1 MQTPTYDN
9 FQVAPN
15 TLPQTRFGAQEMGDP
30 GAAITQQAKVSM
42 ALGQHYGEQVLQQ
55 MMAAN
60 QSVAD
65 QKWVEVE
72 NYRLQLQQ
80 EYEQQR
86 GLNALNREGGLSL
99 ADEYNN
105 KLNQFIADQAESLN
119 NRAQVEMFAHR
130 VGPTQADFSDGVTK
144 HMMAESRKF
153 QEETLKGRMDV
164 TVSGAVVAPTEQA
177 FATAITRLE
186 GNIGDIAAHEGW
198 PPEKAQ
204 MELRA
209 KVGEI
214 VSQRANRLM
223 DMNSYNEAKSM
234 VAQYAPMMDGKTA
247 LDLQARIAKFQMDEE
262 DEQLGRAFAEAYQK
276 GGMVD
281 LGNQSTPPA
290 GKAGGSGNVRTYTTQ
305 GGGSFRKMGGSRSWR
320 NNNPGNMEYGTFAK
334 SHGAI
339 GTDGRF
345 AIFPTEEAGRR
356 AKEAL
361 IFESNGG
368 KRLPNN
374 PLDYGAGIGYRD
386 KTLTQMI
393 AAYAP
398 ASENN
403 TRAYQQRVLAAVGG
417 RNKRMRDYTPA
428 ERKAIMQA
436 MLVVEGWKE
445 GRVEGAAGA
454 AVAANAGGG
463 RQGRDS
469 ELAATQQPRMVRIP
483 GGDMAAIERQID
495 QLPPGRREN
504 VRRSFRDR
512 VSMIERGENDLIQKT
527 NRNALDAIASGARVQ
542 DLPAEVKTILG
553 PSRLQALD
561 DYRDKLVRG
570 EQNKMEEAA
579 KPIYYDFLYH
589 PEKLTGMSE
598 EQIIN
603 LAPTI
608 GMDKANNLLERKR
621 RQERD
626 GDQSVPK
633 VEAEVLNWATRQ
645 LNIKTGSN
653 ASAEDLQKRGWL
665 MDNIMQAN
673 RDFYSNH
680 KRYMTQGEVREF
692 VTKTLMDNY
701 VSEYMLRGV
710 FWKSLEQE
718 RVPAL
723 IASPQQRGRM
733 RYEQY
738 GVPQVV
744 PSHQLNRQPSEQERA
759 AIRLNEALIRASK
772 L

>member
-15 TLPQTRFGAQEMGDP
+15 TLPQTRFGAQEMSDP
-30 GAAITQQAKVSM
+30 GAGMMQQAKVSM
-42 ALGQHYGEQVLQQ
+42 ALGQHYGEQALQQ

-119 NRAQVEMFAHR
+119 NRAQVEMFAQR

-144 HMMAESRKF
+144 HMMAEGRKF

-164 TVSGAVVAPTEQA
+164 TISGAIVAPTEQA
-177 FATAITRLE
+177 FATAIARLE
-186 GNIGDIAAHEGW
+186 QNIGDAAAYYGW
-198 PPEKAQ
+198 APEKAQ

-209 KVGEI
+209 KVGEV

-223 DMNSYNEAKSM
+223 DMNSYDEAKSM

-262 DEQLGRAFAEAYQK
+262 DAQLGRALAEAYQK

-281 LGNQSTPPA
+281 VGGEGGGQSTVSTSADINRAVAKIIQNESGGNPNIPNKYSTAKGLGQFIDSTWLTMVKRYRPDIAA
-290 GKAGGSGNVRTYTTQ
+290 GKSNAQIIALKTNAPLAREMTTRYVEENARALRSAGMPVTDGNLYLAHFLGAGGAVKLLSAQDKSQPVVNLVGQKVVDANRFIQ
-305 GGGSFRKMGGSRSWR
+305 GKSVQWVIDWTARKMG
-320 NNNPGNMEYGTFAK
+320 
-334 SHGAI
+334 
-339 GTDGRF
+339 
-345 AIFPTEEAGRR
+345 
-356 AKEAL
+356 
-361 IFESNGG
+361 
-368 KRLPNN
+368 
-374 PLDYGAGIGYRD
+374 
-386 KTLTQMI
+386 
-393 AAYAP
+393 
-398 ASENN
+398 
-403 TRAYQQRVLAAVGG
+403 QQGG
-417 RNKRMRDYTPA
+417 RASN
-428 ERKAIMQA
+428 
-436 MLVVEGWKE
+436 
-445 GRVEGAAGA
+445 
-454 AVAANAGGG
+454 
-463 RQGRDS
+463 
-469 ELAATQQPRMVRIP
+469 RMVHIP
-483 GGDMAAIERQID
+483 GGDWAAIERQID

-504 VRRSFRDR
+504 VRRAARDR
-512 VSMIERGENDLIQKT
+512 RAMFEQSENDLIQKT
-527 NRNALDAIASGARVQ
+527 NRNALDAIASGATVQ

-570 EQNKMEEAA
+570 EQNKMEEEA

-626 GDQSVPK
+626 GDQSAPK

-645 LNIKTGSN
+645 LNIKTGNN
-653 ASAEDLQKRGWL
+653 ASAEDVQKRGWL

-673 RDFYSNH
+673 RDFYSIH
-680 KRYMTQGEVREF
+680 KRYMTQGEMREF
-692 VTKTLMDNY
+692 VTGRLMDSY
-701 VSEYMLRGV
+701 VSEYMVDGV
-710 FWKSLEQE
+710 FWDSLEQE

-759 AIRLNEALIRASK
+759 TIRRNEALIRASK

>member
-1 MQTPTYDN
+1 MQTPIYDN

-15 TLPQTRFGAQEMGDP
+15 TLPQTRFSAQEMSDP
-30 GAAITQQAKVSM
+30 GAGIMQQAKVSM
-42 ALGQHYGEQVLQQ
+42 ALGQHYGEQALQQ

-144 HMMAESRKF
+144 HMMAEGRKF

-209 KVGEI
+209 KVGEV

-223 DMNSYNEAKSM
+223 DLGDYQQAQAM
-234 VAQYAPMMDGKTA
+234 VEQYGQMMDGKTA
-247 LDLQARIAKFQMDEE
+247 LDLAARVNKFQMDEE
-262 DEQLGRAFAEAYQK
+262 DAQLGRALAEAYQR

-281 LGNQSTPPA
+281 LGSGGEQSTVSTSADINRAVAKIIQNESGGDPNIPNKNSTAKGLGQFIDSTWLTMVKRYRPDIAA
-290 GKAGGSGNVRTYTTQ
+290 GKSNAQIIALKTNAPLAREMTTRYVEENARALRSAGMPVTDGNLYLAHFLGAGGAVKLLSAQDKSQPVVNLVGQKVVDANRFIQ
-305 GGGSFRKMGGSRSWR
+305 GKSVQWVIDWTARKMG
-320 NNNPGNMEYGTFAK
+320 
-334 SHGAI
+334 
-339 GTDGRF
+339 
-345 AIFPTEEAGRR
+345 
-356 AKEAL
+356 
-361 IFESNGG
+361 
-368 KRLPNN
+368 
-374 PLDYGAGIGYRD
+374 
-386 KTLTQMI
+386 
-393 AAYAP
+393 
-398 ASENN
+398 
-403 TRAYQQRVLAAVGG
+403 QQGG
-417 RNKRMRDYTPA
+417 R
-428 ERKAIMQA
+428 
-436 MLVVEGWKE
+436 
-445 GRVEGAAGA
+445 
-454 AVAANAGGG
+454 
-463 RQGRDS
+463 
-469 ELAATQQPRMVRIP
+469 TQQRMVRIP
-483 GGDMAAIERQID
+483 GGDWAAIERQID

-504 VRRSFRDR
+504 VRRAARDR
-512 VSMIERGENDLIQKT
+512 RAMIEQGENDLIQKT
-527 NRNALDAIASGARVQ
+527 NRNALDAIASGATVQ

-561 DYRDKLVRG
+561 DYRDKLMRG

-626 GDQSVPK
+626 GDQSAPK
-633 VEAEVLNWATRQ
+633 VEAEVLNWASRQ

-673 RDFYSNH
+673 RDFYSIH

-701 VSEYMLRGV
+701 VSEYMVRGV
-710 FWKSLEQE
+710 FWNSLEQE

-733 RYEQY
+733 RYEQ
-738 GVPQVV
+738 G
-744 PSHQLNRQPSEQERA
+744 N
-759 AIRLNEALIRASK
+759 K
-772 L
+772 

>member
-1 MQTPTYDN
+1 MKTPTYDN

-42 ALGQHYGEQVLQQ
+42 ALGQHYGEQALQQ

-144 HMMAESRKF
+144 HMMAEGRKF

-164 TVSGAVVAPTEQA
+164 TISGAIVAPTEQA

-223 DMNSYNEAKSM
+223 DMNSYDEAKSM

-262 DEQLGRAFAEAYQK
+262 DEQLGRAFADAYQK

-305 GGGSFRKMGGSRSWR
+305 GGGNFRKVGGSRSWR
-320 NNNPGNMEYGTFAK
+320 NNNPGNIEYGDFARRY
-334 SHGAI
+334 GAI

-345 AIFPTEEAGRR
+345 AIFPDEATGQR
-356 AKEAL
+356 ARAAL
-361 IFESNGG
+361 IFNGD
-368 KRLPNN
+368 K
-374 PLDYGAGIGYRD
+374 YRNL
-386 KTLTQMI
+386 TLTQAI
-393 AAYAP
+393 ERYAP
-398 ASENN
+398 SSENH
-403 TRAYQQRVLAAVGG
+403 TTAYQRRVLAAVGG
-417 RNKRMRDYTPA
+417 ANLPMHKYSPA
-428 ERKAIMQA
+428 QQQAILRTMQD
-436 MLVVEGWKE
+436 VEGWKVGRIE
-445 GRVEGAAGA
+445 GTAGM
-454 AVAANAGGG
+454 AVSVQAGGG
-463 RQGRDS
+463 QAAPRQN
-469 ELAATQQPRMVRIP
+469 RMVRIP
-483 GGDMAAIERQID
+483 GGDWAAIERQID
-495 QLPPGRREN
+495 RLPPGRREN
-504 VRRSFRDR
+504 VRRAARDWR
-512 VSMIERGENDLIQKT
+512 AMLEQSENDLIQKT

-633 VEAEVLNWATRQ
+633 VEAEVLNWASRQ
-645 LNIKTGSN
+645 LNIKTGNN

-673 RDFYSNH
+673 RDFYSTH

-759 AIRLNEALIRASK
+759 AIINEALIKASK

>member
-15 TLPQTRFGAQEMGDP
+15 TLPQTRFGAQEMSDP
-30 GAAITQQAKVSM
+30 GAGMMQQAKVSM
-42 ALGQHYGEQVLQQ
+42 ALGQHYGEQALQQ

-144 HMMAESRKF
+144 HMMAEGRKF

-164 TVSGAVVAPTEQA
+164 TISGAIVAPTEQA

-223 DMNSYNEAKSM
+223 DMNSYDEAKSM

-262 DEQLGRAFAEAYQK
+262 DEQLGRALAEAYQK

-281 LGNQSTPPA
+281 LGGGGGGGA
-290 GKAGGSGNVRTYTTQ
+290 GKAGGGNVRTYTTQ

-320 NNNPGNMEYGTFAK
+320 NNNPGNIEYGSFAK
-334 SHGAI
+334 AHGAI

-345 AIFPTEEAGRR
+345 AIFPDEATGQR
-356 AKEAL
+356 ARAAL
-361 IFESNGG
+361 IFNGD
-368 KRLPNN
+368 K
-374 PLDYGAGIGYRD
+374 YRNL
-386 KTLTQMI
+386 TLTQAI
-393 AAYAP
+393 ERYAP
-398 ASENN
+398 SSENH
-403 TRAYQQRVLAAVGG
+403 TTAYQRRVLAAVGG
-417 RNKRMRDYTPA
+417 ANLPMHKYSPA
-428 ERKAIMQA
+428 QQQAILRTMQD
-436 MLVVEGWKE
+436 VEGWKVGRIE
-445 GRVEGAAGA
+445 GTAGM
-454 AVAANAGGG
+454 AVSVQAGGG
-463 RQGRDS
+463 QAAPRQN
-469 ELAATQQPRMVRIP
+469 RMVRIP

-495 QLPPGRREN
+495 QLPPGRRES

-527 NRNALDAIASGARVQ
+527 NRNALDAIASGAKVQ

-561 DYRDKLVRG
+561 DYRDKLMRG

-621 RQERD
+621 RQEKD
-626 GDQSVPK
+626 GDQSAPK

-645 LNIKTGSN
+645 LNIKTGNN
-653 ASAEDLQKRGWL
+653 ASAEDVQKRGWL
-665 MDNIMQAN
+665 IDNIMQAN

-701 VSEYMLRGV
+701 VSEYVVDGV
-710 FWKSLEQE
+710 FWDSLEQE

-759 AIRLNEALIRASK
+759 TIRRNEALIRASK

>member
-1 MQTPTYDN
+1 MKTPTYDN

-42 ALGQHYGEQVLQQ
+42 ALGQHYGEQALQQ

-80 EYEQQR
+80 EYEQER

-144 HMMAESRKF
+144 HMMAEGRKF

-177 FATAITRLE
+177 FATSITRLE
-186 GNIGDIAAHEGW
+186 QNIGDTAAYYGW
-198 PPEKAQ
+198 APEKAQ

-209 KVGEI
+209 KVGEV

-223 DMNSYNEAKSM
+223 DLGDYQQAQSM
-234 VAQYAPMMDGKTA
+234 VAQYGQMMDGKTA
-247 LDLQARIAKFQMDEE
+247 LDLATRVNKFQMDEE
-262 DEQLGRAFAEAYQK
+262 DAQLGRALAEAYQK

-281 LGNQSTPPA
+281 LGGDGGGGQSTVSTSEDINRAVAKIIRNESGGDSNATNKSSTAKGLGQFIDSTWLTMVKRYRPDIAA
-290 GKAGGSGNVRTYTTQ
+290 GKSNAQIIALKTNAPLAREMTTRYVEENARALRSAGMPVTDGNLYLAHFLGAGGAVKLLSAQDKSQPVVNLVGQKVVDVNRFIQ
-305 GGGSFRKMGGSRSWR
+305 GKSVQWVIDWAARKMG
-320 NNNPGNMEYGTFAK
+320 
-334 SHGAI
+334 
-339 GTDGRF
+339 
-345 AIFPTEEAGRR
+345 
-356 AKEAL
+356 
-361 IFESNGG
+361 
-368 KRLPNN
+368 
-374 PLDYGAGIGYRD
+374 
-386 KTLTQMI
+386 
-393 AAYAP
+393 
-398 ASENN
+398 
-403 TRAYQQRVLAAVGG
+403 QQGG
-417 RNKRMRDYTPA
+417 R
-428 ERKAIMQA
+428 
-436 MLVVEGWKE
+436 
-445 GRVEGAAGA
+445 
-454 AVAANAGGG
+454 
-463 RQGRDS
+463 
-469 ELAATQQPRMVRIP
+469 TQQQMVRIP
-483 GGDMAAIERQID
+483 GGDWAAIERQID
-495 QLPPGRREN
+495 RLPPGRREN
-504 VRRSFRDR
+504 VRRAARDR
-512 VSMIERGENDLIQKT
+512 RAMIEQGENDLIQKT
-527 NRNALDAIASGARVQ
+527 NRNALDAIASGATVQ

-603 LAPTI
+603 MAPTI

-653 ASAEDLQKRGWL
+653 ASAEDVQKRGWL
-665 MDNIMQAN
+665 IDNIMQAN
-673 RDFYSNH
+673 RDFYSTH

-710 FWKSLEQE
+710 FWDSLEQE

-733 RYEQY
+733 RYEQ
-738 GVPQVV
+738 G
-744 PSHQLNRQPSEQERA
+744 
-759 AIRLNEALIRASK
+759 SK
-772 L
+772 

>member
-15 TLPQTRFGAQEMGDP
+15 TLPQTRFSAQEMSDP
-30 GAAITQQAKVSM
+30 GAGMMQQAKVSM
-42 ALGQHYGEQVLQQ
+42 ALGQHYGEQALQQ
-55 MMAAN
+55 MVAAN

-144 HMMAESRKF
+144 HMMAEGRKF

-209 KVGEI
+209 KVGEV

-223 DMNSYNEAKSM
+223 DLGDYQQAQSM
-234 VAQYAPMMDGKTA
+234 VAQYGQMMDGKTA
-247 LDLQARIAKFQMDEE
+247 LDLAARVNKFQMDEE
-262 DEQLGRAFAEAYQK
+262 DAQLGRALAEAYQR

-281 LGNQSTPPA
+281 LGSGGEQSTVSTSADINRAVAKIIQNESGGDPNIPNKYSTAKGLGQFIDSTWLTMVKRYRPDIAA
-290 GKAGGSGNVRTYTTQ
+290 GKSNAQIIALKTNAPLAREMTTRYVEENARALRSAGMPVTDGNLYLAHFLGAGGAIKLLSAQDKSQPVVNLVGQKVVDANRFIQ
-305 GGGSFRKMGGSRSWR
+305 GKSVQWVIDWTARKMG
-320 NNNPGNMEYGTFAK
+320 
-334 SHGAI
+334 
-339 GTDGRF
+339 
-345 AIFPTEEAGRR
+345 
-356 AKEAL
+356 
-361 IFESNGG
+361 
-368 KRLPNN
+368 
-374 PLDYGAGIGYRD
+374 
-386 KTLTQMI
+386 
-393 AAYAP
+393 
-398 ASENN
+398 
-403 TRAYQQRVLAAVGG
+403 QQGG
-417 RNKRMRDYTPA
+417 R
-428 ERKAIMQA
+428 
-436 MLVVEGWKE
+436 
-445 GRVEGAAGA
+445 
-454 AVAANAGGG
+454 
-463 RQGRDS
+463 
-469 ELAATQQPRMVRIP
+469 TQQRMVRIP
-483 GGDMAAIERQID
+483 GGDWAAIERQID

-504 VRRSFRDR
+504 VRRAARDR
-512 VSMIERGENDLIQKT
+512 RAMIEQGENDLIQKT
-527 NRNALDAIASGARVQ
+527 NRNALDAIASGTAVQ

-561 DYRDKLVRG
+561 EYQHKLVRG
-570 EQNKMEEAA
+570 EQNKMEESAR
-579 KPIYYDFLYH
+579 PIYYDFLYH
-589 PEKLTGMSE
+589 PEKLMAISE
-598 EQIIN
+598 DQIIN

-626 GDQSVPK
+626 GDQSAPK

-665 MDNIMQAN
+665 IDNIMQAN

-701 VSEYMLRGV
+701 VSEYMVRGV

-723 IASPQQRGRM
+723 IASPEQRRRM
-733 RYEQY
+733 RYEY
-738 GVPQVV
+738 GDMPPAAPPV
-744 PSHQLNRQPSEQERA
+744 QPAQQERTTTRRVDA
-759 AIRLNEALIRASK
+759 LNRASK

>member
-42 ALGQHYGEQVLQQ
+42 ALGQHYGEQALQQ

-80 EYEQQR
+80 EYEQER

-144 HMMAESRKF
+144 HMMAEGRKF

-209 KVGEI
+209 KVGEV

-223 DMNSYNEAKSM
+223 DMNLYGEAKAM
-234 VAQYAPMMDGKTA
+234 ANQYAPMMDGKSA
-247 LDLQARIAKFQMDEE
+247 LDLLTRIGKFQQDEE
-262 DEQLGRAFAEAYQK
+262 DVQLGRALAEAYQR

-281 LGNQSTPPA
+281 LGNQSAPPA

-305 GGGSFRKMGGSRSWR
+305 GGGSFRKVGGSRSWR
-320 NNNPGNMEYGTFAK
+320 NNNPGNMEYGAFAK
-334 SHGAI
+334 AHGAI

-345 AIFPTEEAGRR
+345 AIFPDEATGQR
-356 AKEAL
+356 ARTAL
-361 IFESNGG
+361 IFNGD
-368 KRLPNN
+368 K
-374 PLDYGAGIGYRD
+374 YRNL
-386 KTLTQMI
+386 TLTQAI
-393 AAYAP
+393 ERYAP
-398 ASENN
+398 SSENH
-403 TRAYQQRVLAAVGG
+403 TTAYQRRVLAAVGG
-417 RNKRMRDYTPA
+417 ANLPMHKYSPA
-428 ERKAIMQA
+428 QQQAILRTMQD
-436 MLVVEGWKE
+436 VEGWKVGRIE
-445 GRVEGAAGA
+445 GTAGM
-454 AVAANAGGG
+454 VVSVQAGGG
-463 RQGRDS
+463 QAAPRQN
-469 ELAATQQPRMVRIP
+469 RMVRIP

-495 QLPPGRREN
+495 QLPPGRRES

-527 NRNALDAIASGARVQ
+527 NRNALDAIASGATVQ

-561 DYRDKLVRG
+561 DYRDKLMRG

-626 GDQSVPK
+626 GDQSAPK
-633 VEAEVLNWATRQ
+633 VEAEVLNWASQQ
-645 LNIKTGSN
+645 LNIKTGNN

-673 RDFYSNH
+673 RDFYSIH
-680 KRYMTQGEVREF
+680 KRYMTQGEMREF
-692 VTKTLMDNY
+692 VTGRLMDSY
-701 VSEYMLRGV
+701 VSEYMVRGV
-710 FWKSLEQE
+710 FWDSLEQE

-759 AIRLNEALIRASK
+759 TIRRNEALIRASK

>member
-42 ALGQHYGEQVLQQ
+42 ALGQHYGEQALQQ

-80 EYEQQR
+80 EYEQER

-144 HMMAESRKF
+144 HMMAEGRKF

-164 TVSGAVVAPTEQA
+164 TISGAIVAPTEQA

-223 DMNSYNEAKSM
+223 DMNSYDEAKSM
-234 VAQYAPMMDGKTA
+234 VAQYGQMMDGKTA
-247 LDLQARIAKFQMDEE
+247 LDLAARINKFQMDEE
-262 DEQLGRAFAEAYQK
+262 DEQLGRAFADAYQK

-305 GGGSFRKMGGSRSWR
+305 GGGNFRKMGGSRSWR
-320 NNNPGNMEYGTFAK
+320 NNNPGNIEYGDFARRY
-334 SHGAI
+334 GAI

-345 AIFPTEEAGRR
+345 AIFPDEATGQR
-356 AKEAL
+356 ARAAL
-361 IFESNGG
+361 IFNGD
-368 KRLPNN
+368 K
-374 PLDYGAGIGYRD
+374 YRNL
-386 KTLTQMI
+386 TLTQAI
-393 AAYAP
+393 ERYAP
-398 ASENN
+398 SSENH
-403 TRAYQQRVLAAVGG
+403 TTAYQRRVLAAVGG
-417 RNKRMRDYTPA
+417 ANLPMHKYSPA
-428 ERKAIMQA
+428 QQQAILRTMQD
-436 MLVVEGWKE
+436 VEGWKVGRIE
-445 GRVEGAAGA
+445 GTAGM
-454 AVAANAGGG
+454 AVSVQAGGG
-463 RQGRDS
+463 QAAPRQN
-469 ELAATQQPRMVRIP
+469 RMVRIP
-483 GGDMAAIERQID
+483 GGDWAAIERQID
-495 QLPPGRREN
+495 RLPPGRREN
-504 VRRSFRDR
+504 VRRAARDQR
-512 VSMIERGENDLIQKT
+512 AMLEQSENDLIQKT
-527 NRNALDAIASGARVQ
+527 NRNALDAIASGAKVQ

-673 RDFYSNH
+673 RDFYSTH
-680 KRYMTQGEVREF
+680 KRYMTQGEMREF

-701 VSEYMLRGV
+701 VSEYILRGV

-759 AIRLNEALIRASK
+759 AIINEALIKASK

>member
-1 MQTPTYDN
+1 MKTPTYDN

-15 TLPQTRFGAQEMGDP
+15 TLPQNRFGAQEMGDP

-42 ALGQHYGEQVLQQ
+42 ALGQHYGEQALQQ

-105 KLNQFIADQAESLN
+105 KLNQFIADQAETLN

-144 HMMAESRKF
+144 HMMAEGRKF

-164 TVSGAVVAPTEQA
+164 TISGAIVAPTEQA

-186 GNIGDIAAHEGW
+186 GNIGDAAAYYGW
-198 PPEKAQ
+198 APEKAQ

-209 KVGEI
+209 KVGEV

-223 DMNSYNEAKSM
+223 DMNSYDEAKSM

-262 DEQLGRAFAEAYQK
+262 DEQLGRALAEAYQK

-305 GGGSFRKMGGSRSWR
+305 GGGNFRKVGGSRSWR

-334 SHGAI
+334 AHGAI

-345 AIFPTEEAGRR
+345 AIFPDEATGQR
-356 AKEAL
+356 ARAAL
-361 IFESNGG
+361 IFNGD
-368 KRLPNN
+368 K
-374 PLDYGAGIGYRD
+374 YRNL
-386 KTLTQMI
+386 TLTQAI
-393 AAYAP
+393 ERYAP
-398 ASENN
+398 SSENH
-403 TRAYQQRVLAAVGG
+403 TTAYQRRVLAAVGG
-417 RNKRMRDYTPA
+417 ANLPMHKYSPA
-428 ERKAIMQA
+428 QQQAILRTMQD
-436 MLVVEGWKE
+436 VEGWKE

-463 RQGRDS
+463 QAAPRQN
-469 ELAATQQPRMVRIP
+469 RMVRIP
-483 GGDMAAIERQID
+483 GGDWAAIERQID

-504 VRRSFRDR
+504 VRRAARDR
-512 VSMIERGENDLIQKT
+512 RAMLEQSENDLIQKT

-570 EQNKMEEAA
+570 EQNKMEEAV

-665 MDNIMQAN
+665 IDNIMQAN
-673 RDFYSNH
+673 RDFYSTH

-701 VSEYMLRGV
+701 VSEYILRGV
-710 FWKSLEQE
+710 FWDSLEQE

-733 RYEQY
+733 RYEQ
-738 GVPQVV
+738 G
-744 PSHQLNRQPSEQERA
+744 
-759 AIRLNEALIRASK
+759 SK
-772 L
+772 

>member
-1 MQTPTYDN
+1 MKTPTYDN

-30 GAAITQQAKVSM
+30 GAAITQQAKLSM
-42 ALGQHYGEQVLQQ
+42 ALGQHYGEQALQQ

-80 EYEQQR
+80 EYEQER

-144 HMMAESRKF
+144 HMMAEGRKF

-177 FATAITRLE
+177 FATSITRLE
-186 GNIGDIAAHEGW
+186 QNIGDTAAYYGW
-198 PPEKAQ
+198 APEKAQ

-209 KVGEI
+209 KVGEV

-223 DMNSYNEAKSM
+223 DLGDYQQAQSM
-234 VAQYAPMMDGKTA
+234 VAQYGQMMDGKTA
-247 LDLQARIAKFQMDEE
+247 LDLATRVNKFQMDEE
-262 DEQLGRAFAEAYQK
+262 DTQLGRALAEAYQK

-281 LGNQSTPPA
+281 LGGDGGGGQSTVSTSEDINRAVAKIIRNESGGDSNATNKSSTAKGLGQFIDSTWLTMVKRYRPDIAA
-290 GKAGGSGNVRTYTTQ
+290 GKSNAQIIALKTNAPLAREMTTRYVEENARALRSAGMPVTDGNLYLAHFLGAGGAVKLLSAQDKSQPVVNLVGQKVVDVNRFIQ
-305 GGGSFRKMGGSRSWR
+305 GKSVQWVIDWAARKMG
-320 NNNPGNMEYGTFAK
+320 
-334 SHGAI
+334 
-339 GTDGRF
+339 
-345 AIFPTEEAGRR
+345 
-356 AKEAL
+356 
-361 IFESNGG
+361 
-368 KRLPNN
+368 
-374 PLDYGAGIGYRD
+374 
-386 KTLTQMI
+386 
-393 AAYAP
+393 
-398 ASENN
+398 
-403 TRAYQQRVLAAVGG
+403 QQGG
-417 RNKRMRDYTPA
+417 R
-428 ERKAIMQA
+428 
-436 MLVVEGWKE
+436 
-445 GRVEGAAGA
+445 
-454 AVAANAGGG
+454 
-463 RQGRDS
+463 
-469 ELAATQQPRMVRIP
+469 TQQQMVRIP
-483 GGDMAAIERQID
+483 GGDWAAIERQID
-495 QLPPGRREN
+495 RLPPGRREN
-504 VRRSFRDR
+504 VRRAARDR
-512 VSMIERGENDLIQKT
+512 RAMIEQGENDLIQKT
-527 NRNALDAIASGARVQ
+527 NRNALDAIASGATVQ

-603 LAPTI
+603 MAPTI

-653 ASAEDLQKRGWL
+653 ASAEDVQKRGWL
-665 MDNIMQAN
+665 IDNIMQAN
-673 RDFYSNH
+673 RDFYSTH

-710 FWKSLEQE
+710 FWDSLEQE

-733 RYEQY
+733 RYEQ
-738 GVPQVV
+738 G
-744 PSHQLNRQPSEQERA
+744 
-759 AIRLNEALIRASK
+759 SK
-772 L
+772 

>member
-15 TLPQTRFGAQEMGDP
+15 TLPQTRFSAQEMSDP
-30 GAAITQQAKVSM
+30 GAGIMQQAKVSM
-42 ALGQHYGEQVLQQ
+42 ALGQHYGEQALQQ

-80 EYEQQR
+80 EYEQER

-119 NRAQVEMFAHR
+119 NRAQVEMFAQR

-144 HMMAESRKF
+144 HMMAEGRKF

-164 TVSGAVVAPTEQA
+164 TVSGAIVAPTEQA

-223 DMNSYNEAKSM
+223 DMNSYDEAKSM

-262 DEQLGRAFAEAYQK
+262 DEQLGRALAEAYQK

-281 LGNQSTPPA
+281 LGGGGGGGA
-290 GKAGGSGNVRTYTTQ
+290 GKAGGGNVRTYTTQ

-320 NNNPGNMEYGTFAK
+320 NNNPGNIEYGDFARRY
-334 SHGAI
+334 GAI

-345 AIFPTEEAGRR
+345 AIFPDEATGQR
-356 AKEAL
+356 ARAAL
-361 IFESNGG
+361 IFNGD
-368 KRLPNN
+368 K
-374 PLDYGAGIGYRD
+374 YRNL
-386 KTLTQMI
+386 TLTQAI
-393 AAYAP
+393 ERYAP
-398 ASENN
+398 SSENH
-403 TRAYQQRVLAAVGG
+403 TTAYQRRVLAAVGG
-417 RNKRMRDYTPA
+417 ANLPMHKYSPA
-428 ERKAIMQA
+428 QQQAILRTMQD
-436 MLVVEGWKE
+436 VEGWKVGRIE
-445 GRVEGAAGA
+445 GTAGM
-454 AVAANAGGG
+454 AVSVQAGGG
-463 RQGRDS
+463 QAAPRQN
-469 ELAATQQPRMVRIP
+469 RMVRIP

-495 QLPPGRREN
+495 QLPPGRRES

-527 NRNALDAIASGARVQ
+527 NRNALDAIASGATVQ

-561 DYRDKLVRG
+561 DYRDKLMRG

-626 GDQSVPK
+626 GDSSAPK
-633 VEAEVLNWATRQ
+633 VEADVLRWTMKQ
-645 LNIKTGSN
+645 LNIPTGDN
-653 ASAEDLQKRGWL
+653 VSAEDLQKRGWL

-680 KRYMTQGEVREF
+680 KRYMTSGELREF
-692 VTKTLMDNY
+692 VTNTLLDNY
-701 VSEYMLRGV
+701 VSEYLVDGV
-710 FWKSLEQE
+710 FWDSVEQE

-738 GVPQVV
+738 GAP
-744 PSHQLNRQPSEQERA
+744 PRTPLSRQLSEQEKATVR
-759 AIRLNEALIRASK
+759 RTEALTRASK

>member
-1 MQTPTYDN
+1 MKTPTYDN

-42 ALGQHYGEQVLQQ
+42 ALGQHYGEQALQQ

-130 VGPTQADFSDGVTK
+130 VGQTQADFSDGVTK

-177 FATAITRLE
+177 FATAIARLE

-204 MELRA
+204 MELRD

-223 DMNSYNEAKSM
+223 DMNSYDEAKSM

-305 GGGSFRKMGGSRSWR
+305 GGGNFRKVGGSRSWR

-436 MLVVEGWKE
+436 MLVVEGWKVGRIE
-445 GRVEGAAGA
+445 GTAGM
-454 AVAANAGGG
+454 AVSVQAGGG
-463 RQGRDS
+463 QAAPRQN
-469 ELAATQQPRMVRIP
+469 RMVRIP
-483 GGDMAAIERQID
+483 GGDWAAIERQID
-495 QLPPGRREN
+495 RLPPGRREN
-504 VRRSFRDR
+504 VRRAARDR
-512 VSMIERGENDLIQKT
+512 RAMLEQSENDLIQKT

-645 LNIKTGSN
+645 LNIKTGNN

-673 RDFYSNH
+673 RDFYSTH
-680 KRYMTQGEVREF
+680 KRYMTQGEMREF

-733 RYEQY
+733 RYEQ
-738 GVPQVV
+738 G
-744 PSHQLNRQPSEQERA
+744 
-759 AIRLNEALIRASK
+759 SK
-772 L
+772 

>member
-15 TLPQTRFGAQEMGDP
+15 TLPQTRFSAQEMSDP
-30 GAAITQQAKVSM
+30 GAGMMQQAKVSM
-42 ALGQHYGEQVLQQ
+42 ALGQHYGEQALQQ

-144 HMMAESRKF
+144 HMMAEGRKF

-186 GNIGDIAAHEGW
+186 QNIGDEAAYYGW
-198 PPEKAQ
+198 APEKAQ

-209 KVGEI
+209 KVGEV

-223 DMNSYNEAKSM
+223 DLGDHNTASSM
-234 VAQYAPMMDGKTA
+234 VDQYEQMMDGKTV
-247 LDLQARIAKFQMDEE
+247 LDLRARISKFQLD
-262 DEQLGRAFAEAYQK
+262 DISAQQADQLYEAFK
-276 GGMVD
+276 NDMPLDGG
-281 LGNQSTPPA
+281 GAGSQSAPPA

-305 GGGSFRKMGGSRSWR
+305 GGGSFRKVGGSRSWR
-320 NNNPGNMEYGTFAK
+320 NNNPGNMEYGAFAK
-334 SHGAI
+334 AHGAI

-445 GRVEGAAGA
+445 GRTEGAAGA

-463 RQGRDS
+463 RQGRLQKGGGGQVAGS
-469 ELAATQQPRMVRIP
+469 VAQPAIPVSRETRYAEYMRWIDENISNPVQREAVRRRFN
-483 GGDMAAIERQID
+483 ERKGWDEKGEQEA
-495 QLPPGRREN
+495 REN
-504 VRRSFRDR
+504 STRMAQDF
-512 VSMIERGENDLIQKT
+512 
-527 NRNALDAIASGARVQ
+527 IASGGSPDR
-542 DLPAEVKTILG
+542 LPAAIQQALG
-553 PSRLQALD
+553 PSGMQAMRDYQFRLEKGQQD
-561 DYRDKLVRG
+561 QMEYRSR
-570 EQNKMEEAA
+570 
-579 KPIYYDFLYH
+579 PIYFDYLYR
-589 PEKLTGMSE
+589 PEQLDGMSE
-598 EQIIN
+598 QQIMN
-603 LAPTI
+603 LSPVI
-608 GMDKANNLLERKR
+608 GLDKANDLLNRKR
-621 RQERD
+621 QREKEGEHSAPNVESAMVKQAMRLYGIPM
-626 GDQSVPK
+626 GD
-633 VEAEVLNWATRQ
+633 
-645 LNIKTGSN
+645 N
-653 ASAEDLQKRGWL
+653 ASQEDIQKRYWFQ
-665 MDNIMQAN
+665 DNVRVAN
-673 RDFYSNH
+673 QNFYRVH
-680 KRYMTQGEVREF
+680 GRYMTDGEMWQFITTTFGDKYVNEYVSQGVLWNSTVRE
-692 VTKTLMDNY
+692 
-701 VSEYMLRGV
+701 E
-710 FWKSLEQE
+710 
-718 RVPAL
+718 VPAL
-723 IASPQQRGRM
+723 LSSEQQRSRM
-733 RYEQY
+733 RYER
-738 GVPQVV
+738 G
-744 PSHQLNRQPSEQERA
+744 
-759 AIRLNEALIRASK
+759 SK
-772 L
+772 

>member
-1 MQTPTYDN
+1 MKTPTYDN

-42 ALGQHYGEQVLQQ
+42 ALGQHYGEQALQQ

-144 HMMAESRKF
+144 HMMAEGRKF

-164 TVSGAVVAPTEQA
+164 TISGAIVAPTEQA

-223 DMNSYNEAKSM
+223 DMNSYDEAKSM

-262 DEQLGRAFAEAYQK
+262 DEQLGRAFADAYQK

-305 GGGSFRKMGGSRSWR
+305 GGGNFRKVGGSRSWR
-320 NNNPGNMEYGTFAK
+320 NNNPGNIEYGDFARRY
-334 SHGAI
+334 GAI

-345 AIFPTEEAGRR
+345 AIFPDEATGQR
-356 AKEAL
+356 ARAAL
-361 IFESNGG
+361 IFNGD
-368 KRLPNN
+368 K
-374 PLDYGAGIGYRD
+374 YRNL
-386 KTLTQMI
+386 TLTQAI
-393 AAYAP
+393 ERYAP
-398 ASENN
+398 SSENH
-403 TRAYQQRVLAAVGG
+403 TTAYQRRVLAAVGG
-417 RNKRMRDYTPA
+417 ANLPMHKYSPA
-428 ERKAIMQA
+428 QQQAILRTMQD
-436 MLVVEGWKE
+436 VEGWKV
-445 GRVEGAAGA
+445 GRIEYTAGM
-454 AVAANAGGG
+454 AVSVQAGGG
-463 RQGRDS
+463 QAAPRQN
-469 ELAATQQPRMVRIP
+469 RMVRIP

-504 VRRSFRDR
+504 VRRSFRDW

-527 NRNALDAIASGARVQ
+527 NRNALDAIARGARVQ

-633 VEAEVLNWATRQ
+633 VEAEVLNWASRQ

-673 RDFYSNH
+673 RDFYSTH
-680 KRYMTQGEVREF
+680 KRYMTQGELREF

-710 FWKSLEQE
+710 FWNSLEQE

-759 AIRLNEALIRASK
+759 AIINEALIKASK

>member
-1 MQTPTYDN
+1 MKTPTYDN

-42 ALGQHYGEQVLQQ
+42 ALGQHYGEQALQQ

-144 HMMAESRKF
+144 HMMAEGRKF

-164 TVSGAVVAPTEQA
+164 TISGAIVAPTEQA

-223 DMNSYNEAKSM
+223 DMNSYDEAKSM

-262 DEQLGRAFAEAYQK
+262 DEQLGRAFADAYQK

-305 GGGSFRKMGGSRSWR
+305 GGGNFRKVGGSRSWR
-320 NNNPGNMEYGTFAK
+320 NNNPGNIEYGDFARRY
-334 SHGAI
+334 GAI

-345 AIFPTEEAGRR
+345 AIFPDEATGQR
-356 AKEAL
+356 ARAAL
-361 IFESNGG
+361 IFNGD
-368 KRLPNN
+368 K
-374 PLDYGAGIGYRD
+374 YRNL
-386 KTLTQMI
+386 TLTQAI
-393 AAYAP
+393 ERYAP
-398 ASENN
+398 SSENH
-403 TRAYQQRVLAAVGG
+403 TTAYQRRVLAAVGG
-417 RNKRMRDYTPA
+417 ANLPMHKYSPA
-428 ERKAIMQA
+428 QQQAILRTMQD
-436 MLVVEGWKE
+436 VEGWKVGRIE
-445 GRVEGAAGA
+445 GTAGM
-454 AVAANAGGG
+454 AVSVQAGGG
-463 RQGRDS
+463 QAAPRQN
-469 ELAATQQPRMVRIP
+469 RMVRIP

-504 VRRSFRDR
+504 VRRSFRDW

-527 NRNALDAIASGARVQ
+527 NRNALDAIARGARVQ

-633 VEAEVLNWATRQ
+633 VEAEVLNWASRQ

-673 RDFYSNH
+673 RDFYSTH
-680 KRYMTQGEVREF
+680 KRYMTQGELREF

-710 FWKSLEQE
+710 FWNSLEQE

-759 AIRLNEALIRASK
+759 AIINEALIKASK

>member
-1 MQTPTYDN
+1 MKTPTYDN

-42 ALGQHYGEQVLQQ
+42 ALGQHYGEQALQQ

-177 FATAITRLE
+177 FATAIARLE

-223 DMNSYNEAKSM
+223 DMNSYDEAKSM

-305 GGGSFRKMGGSRSWR
+305 GGGNFRKVGGSRSWR
-320 NNNPGNMEYGTFAK
+320 NNNPGNIEYGDFARRY
-334 SHGAI
+334 GAI

-345 AIFPTEEAGRR
+345 AIFPDEATGQR
-356 AKEAL
+356 ARAAL
-361 IFESNGG
+361 IFNGD
-368 KRLPNN
+368 K
-374 PLDYGAGIGYRD
+374 YRNL
-386 KTLTQMI
+386 TLTQAI
-393 AAYAP
+393 ERYAP
-398 ASENN
+398 SSENH
-403 TRAYQQRVLAAVGG
+403 TTAYQQRVLAAVGG
-417 RNKRMRDYTPA
+417 ANLPMHKYSPA
-428 ERKAIMQA
+428 QQQAILRTMQD
-436 MLVVEGWKE
+436 VEGWKVGRIE
-445 GRVEGAAGA
+445 GTAGMAVSVQASGGQAAP
-454 AVAANAGGG
+454 
-463 RQGRDS
+463 RQN
-469 ELAATQQPRMVRIP
+469 RMVRIP
-483 GGDMAAIERQID
+483 GGDWAAIERQID

-504 VRRSFRDR
+504 VRRAARDWR
-512 VSMIERGENDLIQKT
+512 AMLEQSENDLIQKT

-673 RDFYSNH
+673 RDFYSTH
-680 KRYMTQGEVREF
+680 KRYMTHGEMREF

-759 AIRLNEALIRASK
+759 AIINEALIKASK

>member
-9 FQVAPN
+9 FQAAPN
-15 TLPQTRFGAQEMGDP
+15 TLPQTRFGAQEMSDP
-30 GAAITQQAKVSM
+30 GAGITQQAKVSM
-42 ALGQHYGEQVLQQ
+42 ALGQHYGEQALQQ
-55 MMAAN
+55 MLAAN

-72 NYRLQLQQ
+72 NYRLQLQR

-105 KLNQFIADQAESLN
+105 KLNQFIADQAETLN

-144 HMMAESRKF
+144 HMMAEGRKF

-164 TVSGAVVAPTEQA
+164 TVSGAIVAPTDRA
-177 FATAITRLE
+177 FATAIARLE
-186 GNIGDIAAHEGW
+186 QNIGDAAAYYGW
-198 PPEKAQ
+198 APEKAQ

-209 KVGEI
+209 KVGEV

-223 DMNSYNEAKSM
+223 DLGDYQQAQSM
-234 VAQYAPMMDGKTA
+234 VAQYGPMMDGKTA
-247 LDLQARIAKFQMDEE
+247 LDLQARISKMQAENE
-262 DEQLGRAFAEAYQK
+262 DEKLGILLAEREAN
-276 GGMVD
+276 GGDIDM
-281 LGNQSTPPA
+281 GAIMNEGSQSAPPA
-290 GKAGGSGNVRTYTTQ
+290 GKAGGSGNVRHYTTH
-305 GGGSFRKMGGSRSWR
+305 GGGSFRKVGGSRSWR

-334 SHGAI
+334 AHGAI

-345 AIFPTEEAGRR
+345 AIFPTEQAGRR

-361 IFESNGG
+361 IFESDGG

-374 PLDYGAGIGYRD
+374 PLDYGAGIGYRN

-445 GRVEGAAGA
+445 GRVEGAAGT
-454 AVAANAGGG
+454 AVSARAGGG
-463 RQGRDS
+463 QQVRTTRHGMLQKGGSGLTAEDR
-469 ELAATQQPRMVRIP
+469 TPKYPQPRQQVVRIV
-483 GGDMAAIERQID
+483 GGDREQINRLIDAI
-495 QLPPGRREN
+495 PNPVRREA
-504 VRRSFRDR
+504 VRRAYESRR
-512 VSMIERGENDLIQKT
+512 SAIAAGEQDYREKNTRMAQDF
-527 NRNALDAIASGARVQ
+527 IASGGSPNR
-542 DLPAEVKTILG
+542 LPAEVQQAIG
-553 PSRLQALD
+553 PSGMQAVR
-561 DYRDKLVRG
+561 DYQFRIEKG
-570 EQNKMEEAA
+570 QQEQMEYRSR
-579 KPIYYDFLYH
+579 PIYYDFLYH
-589 PEKLTGMSE
+589 PEKLMDMSE
-598 EQIIN
+598 DQIMN
-603 LAPTI
+603 LSPVI
-608 GMDKANNLLERKR
+608 GLDKANNLLERKR

-626 GDQSVPK
+626 GDSSAPR
-633 VEAEVLNWATRQ
+633 VEAEVLNWTMRQ
-645 LNIKTGSN
+645 LNIPTGSN
-653 ASAEDLQKRGWL
+653 VSAEDLQKRGWL

-680 KRYMTQGEVREF
+680 KRYMTPGEMREF

-701 VSEYMLRGV
+701 VREYVVRGV
-710 FWKSLEQE
+710 FGYSVKQE

-723 IASPQQRGRM
+723 IASPAQRARG
-733 RYEQY
+733 RYEQ
-738 GVPQVV
+738 V
-744 PSHQLNRQPSEQERA
+744 N
-759 AIRLNEALIRASK
+759 K
-772 L
+772 

>member
-15 TLPQTRFGAQEMGDP
+15 TLPQTRFNAQEMSDP
-30 GAAITQQAKVSM
+30 GAGIMQQAKVSM
-42 ALGQHYGEQVLQQ
+42 ALGQHYGEQALQQ

-144 HMMAESRKF
+144 HMMAEGRKF

-186 GNIGDIAAHEGW
+186 QNIGDAAAYYGW
-198 PPEKAQ
+198 APEKAQ

-209 KVGEI
+209 KVGEV

-223 DMNSYNEAKSM
+223 DLGDYQQAQSM
-234 VAQYAPMMDGKTA
+234 VEQYGQMMDGKTA
-247 LDLQARIAKFQMDEE
+247 LDLAARVNKFQMDEE
-262 DEQLGRAFAEAYQK
+262 DAQLGRALAEAYQR

-281 LGNQSTPPA
+281 LGSGGEQSTVSTSADINRAVAKIIQNESGGDPNIPNKNSTAKGLGQFIDSTWLTMVKRYRPDIAA
-290 GKAGGSGNVRTYTTQ
+290 GKSNAQIIALKTNAPLAREMTTRYVEENARALRSAGMPVTDGNLYLAHFLGAGGAIKLLSAQDKSQPVVNLVGQKVVDANRFIQ
-305 GGGSFRKMGGSRSWR
+305 GKSVQWVIDWTARKMG
-320 NNNPGNMEYGTFAK
+320 
-334 SHGAI
+334 
-339 GTDGRF
+339 
-345 AIFPTEEAGRR
+345 
-356 AKEAL
+356 
-361 IFESNGG
+361 
-368 KRLPNN
+368 
-374 PLDYGAGIGYRD
+374 
-386 KTLTQMI
+386 
-393 AAYAP
+393 
-398 ASENN
+398 
-403 TRAYQQRVLAAVGG
+403 QQGG
-417 RNKRMRDYTPA
+417 R
-428 ERKAIMQA
+428 
-436 MLVVEGWKE
+436 
-445 GRVEGAAGA
+445 
-454 AVAANAGGG
+454 
-463 RQGRDS
+463 
-469 ELAATQQPRMVRIP
+469 TQQRMVRIP
-483 GGDMAAIERQID
+483 GGDWAAIERQID

-504 VRRSFRDR
+504 VRRAARDR
-512 VSMIERGENDLIQKT
+512 RAMIEQGENDLIQKT
-527 NRNALDAIASGARVQ
+527 NRNALDAIASGTAVQ

-561 DYRDKLVRG
+561 EYQHKLVRG

-653 ASAEDLQKRGWL
+653 ASAEDVQKRGWL
-665 MDNIMQAN
+665 IDNIMQAN
-673 RDFYSNH
+673 RDFYSTH
-680 KRYMTQGEVREF
+680 KRYMTQGEMREF
-692 VTKTLMDNY
+692 VTGRLMDSY
-701 VSEYMLRGV
+701 VSEYMVRGV

-723 IASPQQRGRM
+723 IASPEQRRRM
-733 RYEQY
+733 RYEY
-738 GVPQVV
+738 GDMPPAAPPV
-744 PSHQLNRQPSEQERA
+744 QPAQQERTTT
-759 AIRLNEALIRASK
+759 RRVDVLNRASK

>member
-15 TLPQTRFGAQEMGDP
+15 TLPQTRFNAQEMSDP
-30 GAAITQQAKVSM
+30 GAGMMQQAKVSM
-42 ALGQHYGEQVLQQ
+42 ALGQHYGEQALQQ

-80 EYEQQR
+80 EYEQER

-105 KLNQFIADQAESLN
+105 KLNQFIADRAESLN
-119 NRAQVEMFAHR
+119 NRAQVEMFAQR

-144 HMMAESRKF
+144 HMMAEGRKF

-164 TVSGAVVAPTEQA
+164 TVSGAVVAPTNQA
-177 FATAITRLE
+177 FATSIARLE
-186 GNIGDIAAHEGW
+186 QNIGDAAAYYGW
-198 PPEKAQ
+198 APEKAQ

-209 KVGEI
+209 KVGEV

-223 DMNSYNEAKSM
+223 DLGDYQQAQSM
-234 VAQYAPMMDGKTA
+234 VEQYGQMMDGKAA
-247 LDLQARIAKFQMDEE
+247 LDLQARISKFQLD
-262 DEQLGRAFAEAYQK
+262 DISAQQADQLYEAFK
-276 GGMVD
+276 NDIPVD
-281 LGNQSTPPA
+281 GSGVSGQSTPPA
-290 GKAGGSGNVRTYTTQ
+290 GKAGGSGNVRTYTMQ
-305 GGGSFRKMGGSRSWR
+305 GGGSFRKVGGSRSWR
-320 NNNPGNMEYGTFAK
+320 NNNPGNMEYGAFAK
-334 SHGAI
+334 AHGAI

-345 AIFPTEEAGRR
+345 AIFPTEEAGRL

-417 RNKRMRDYTPA
+417 RNKQMRDYTPA

-463 RQGRDS
+463 R
-469 ELAATQQPRMVRIP
+469 
-483 GGDMAAIERQID
+483 
-495 QLPPGRREN
+495 PGRLQKGGGGQATGNVAQPTVPVSRETRYAEYMRWIDENISNPVQREAVRRRFNERKGWDEKGEQEAREN
-504 VRRSFRDR
+504 STRMAQDF
-512 VSMIERGENDLIQKT
+512 
-527 NRNALDAIASGARVQ
+527 IASGGSPDR
-542 DLPAEVKTILG
+542 LPAAIQQALG
-553 PSRLQALD
+553 PSGMQAMREYQFRLEKGQQD
-561 DYRDKLVRG
+561 QMEYRSR
-570 EQNKMEEAA
+570 
-579 KPIYYDFLYH
+579 PIYFGYLYQ
-589 PEKLTGMSE
+589 PEQLDGMSE
-598 EQIIN
+598 QQIMN
-603 LAPTI
+603 LSPVI
-608 GMDKANNLLERKR
+608 GLDKANDLLNRKR
-621 RQERD
+621 QREKE
-626 GDQSVPK
+626 GESSAPN
-633 VEAEVLNWATRQ
+633 VEATMVKQAMRLYG
-645 LNIKTGSN
+645 IPMGDN
-653 ASAEDLQKRGWL
+653 ASQEDIQKRYWFQ
-665 MDNIMQAN
+665 DNVRVAN
-673 RDFYSNH
+673 QNFYRVH
-680 KRYMTQGEVREF
+680 GRYMTDGEMWQLITTTFSDKYVNEYISQGVLWNSTVRE
-692 VTKTLMDNY
+692 
-701 VSEYMLRGV
+701 E
-710 FWKSLEQE
+710 
-718 RVPAL
+718 VPAL
-723 IASPQQRGRM
+723 LSSGEQRSRM
-733 RYEQY
+733 RYER
-738 GVPQVV
+738 G
-744 PSHQLNRQPSEQERA
+744 
-759 AIRLNEALIRASK
+759 SK
-772 L
+772 

>member
-42 ALGQHYGEQVLQQ
+42 ALGQHYGEQALQQ

-80 EYEQQR
+80 EYEQER

-119 NRAQVEMFAHR
+119 NRAQVEMFAQR

-144 HMMAESRKF
+144 HMMAEGWKF

-177 FATAITRLE
+177 FATAIARLE
-186 GNIGDIAAHEGW
+186 QNIGDAAAYYGW
-198 PPEKAQ
+198 APEKAQ

-209 KVGEI
+209 KVGEV

-223 DMNSYNEAKSM
+223 DLGDYQQAQSM
-234 VAQYAPMMDGKTA
+234 VEQYGQMMDGKTA
-247 LDLQARIAKFQMDEE
+247 LDLAARVNKFQMDEE
-262 DEQLGRAFAEAYQK
+262 DTQLGRALAEAYQK

-281 LGNQSTPPA
+281 LGNQSTPPS

-305 GGGSFRKMGGSRSWR
+305 GGGSFRKVGGSRSWR
-320 NNNPGNMEYGTFAK
+320 NNNPGNIEYGTFAK

-345 AIFPTEEAGRR
+345 AIFPDEATGQR
-356 AKEAL
+356 ARAAL
-361 IFESNGG
+361 IFNGD
-368 KRLPNN
+368 K
-374 PLDYGAGIGYRD
+374 YRNL
-386 KTLTQMI
+386 TLTQAI
-393 AAYAP
+393 ERYAP
-398 ASENN
+398 SSENH
-403 TRAYQQRVLAAVGG
+403 TTAYQRRVLAAVGG
-417 RNKRMRDYTPA
+417 ANLPMHKYSPTQQQ
-428 ERKAIMQA
+428 AILRTMQD
-436 MLVVEGWKE
+436 VEGWKVGRIE
-445 GRVEGAAGA
+445 GTAGM
-454 AVAANAGGG
+454 AVSVQAGGG
-463 RQGRDS
+463 QAAPRQN
-469 ELAATQQPRMVRIP
+469 RMVRIP

-495 QLPPGRREN
+495 QLPPGRRES

-527 NRNALDAIASGARVQ
+527 NRNALDAIASGATVQ

-626 GDQSVPK
+626 GDQSAPK
-633 VEAEVLNWATRQ
+633 VEAEVLNWASQQ
-645 LNIKTGSN
+645 LNIKTGNN

-673 RDFYSNH
+673 RDFYSIH

-701 VSEYMLRGV
+701 VSEYMVRGV
-710 FWKSLEQE
+710 FWDSLEQE

-733 RYEQY
+733 RYEQ
-738 GVPQVV
+738 G
-744 PSHQLNRQPSEQERA
+744 N
-759 AIRLNEALIRASK
+759 K
-772 L
+772 

>member
-1 MQTPTYDN
+1 MKTPTYDN

-42 ALGQHYGEQVLQQ
+42 ALGQHYGEQALQQ

-80 EYEQQR
+80 EYEQER

-105 KLNQFIADQAESLN
+105 KLNQFIADRAESLN
-119 NRAQVEMFAHR
+119 NRAQVEMFAQR

-144 HMMAESRKF
+144 HMMAEGRKF
-153 QEETLKGRMDV
+153 QEETLKGRLDV

-186 GNIGDIAAHEGW
+186 QNIGDTAAYYGW
-198 PPEKAQ
+198 APEKAQ

-209 KVGEI
+209 KVGEV

-223 DMNSYNEAKSM
+223 DLGDYQQAQSM
-234 VAQYAPMMDGKTA
+234 VEQYGQMMDGKTA
-247 LDLQARIAKFQMDEE
+247 LDLAARINKFQMDEE
-262 DEQLGRAFAEAYQK
+262 DTQLGRALAEAYQK

-281 LGNQSTPPA
+281 LGSGGGQSTVSTSADINRAVAKIIQNESGGDPNIPNKYSTAKGLGQFIDSTWLTMVKRYRPDIAA
-290 GKAGGSGNVRTYTTQ
+290 GKSNAQIIALKTNAPLAREMTTRYVEENARALRRAGMPVTDGNLYLAHFLGAGGAVKLLSAQDKSQPVVNLVGQKVVDVNRFIQ
-305 GGGSFRKMGGSRSWR
+305 GKSVQWVIDWAARKMG
-320 NNNPGNMEYGTFAK
+320 
-334 SHGAI
+334 
-339 GTDGRF
+339 
-345 AIFPTEEAGRR
+345 
-356 AKEAL
+356 
-361 IFESNGG
+361 
-368 KRLPNN
+368 
-374 PLDYGAGIGYRD
+374 
-386 KTLTQMI
+386 
-393 AAYAP
+393 
-398 ASENN
+398 
-403 TRAYQQRVLAAVGG
+403 QQGG
-417 RNKRMRDYTPA
+417 R
-428 ERKAIMQA
+428 
-436 MLVVEGWKE
+436 
-445 GRVEGAAGA
+445 
-454 AVAANAGGG
+454 
-463 RQGRDS
+463 
-469 ELAATQQPRMVRIP
+469 TQQQMVRIP
-483 GGDMAAIERQID
+483 GGDWAAIERQID
-495 QLPPGRREN
+495 RLPPGRREN
-504 VRRSFRDR
+504 VRRAARDR
-512 VSMIERGENDLIQKT
+512 KAMIEQGENDLIQKT
-527 NRNALDAIASGARVQ
+527 NRNALDAIASGATVQ

-608 GMDKANNLLERKR
+608 GMNKANNLLERKR

-653 ASAEDLQKRGWL
+653 ASAEDVQKRGWL
-665 MDNIMQAN
+665 IDNIMQAN
-673 RDFYSNH
+673 RDFYSTH

-710 FWKSLEQE
+710 FWDSLEQE

-733 RYEQY
+733 RYEQ
-738 GVPQVV
+738 G
-744 PSHQLNRQPSEQERA
+744 
-759 AIRLNEALIRASK
+759 SK
-772 L
+772 

>member
-15 TLPQTRFGAQEMGDP
+15 TLPQTRFGTQEMSDP
-30 GAAITQQAKVSM
+30 GAGMMQQAKVSM
-42 ALGQHYGEQVLQQ
+42 ALGQHYGEQALQQ

-119 NRAQVEMFAHR
+119 NRAQVEMFAQR

-144 HMMAESRKF
+144 HMMAEGRKF

-164 TVSGAVVAPTEQA
+164 TISGAIVAPTEQA

-204 MELRA
+204 MELRNR
-209 KVGEI
+209 VGEV

-223 DMNSYNEAKSM
+223 DMNLYGEAKAM
-234 VAQYAPMMDGKTA
+234 ANQYAPMMDGKSA
-247 LDLQARIAKFQMDEE
+247 LDLLTRIGKFQQDEE
-262 DEQLGRAFAEAYQK
+262 DAQLGRALAEAYQR

-290 GKAGGSGNVRTYTTQ
+290 GRAGGSGNVRTYTTQ

-320 NNNPGNMEYGTFAK
+320 NNNPGNIEYGDFARRY
-334 SHGAI
+334 GAI

-345 AIFPTEEAGRR
+345 AIFPDEATGQR
-356 AKEAL
+356 ARAAL
-361 IFESNGG
+361 IFNGD
-368 KRLPNN
+368 K
-374 PLDYGAGIGYRD
+374 YRNL
-386 KTLTQMI
+386 TLTQAI
-393 AAYAP
+393 ERYAP
-398 ASENN
+398 SSENH
-403 TRAYQQRVLAAVGG
+403 TTAYQRRVLAAVGG
-417 RNKRMRDYTPA
+417 ANLPMHKYSPA
-428 ERKAIMQA
+428 QQQAILRTMQD
-436 MLVVEGWKE
+436 VEGWKVGRIE
-445 GRVEGAAGA
+445 GTAGM
-454 AVAANAGGG
+454 AVSVQAGGG
-463 RQGRDS
+463 QAAPRQN
-469 ELAATQQPRMVRIP
+469 RMVRIP

-495 QLPPGRREN
+495 QLPPGRRES

-527 NRNALDAIASGARVQ
+527 NRNALDAIASGATVQ

-561 DYRDKLVRG
+561 DYRDKLMRG

-621 RQERD
+621 RQEKD
-626 GDQSVPK
+626 GDQSAPK
-633 VEAEVLNWATRQ
+633 VEAEVLNWASQQ
-645 LNIKTGSN
+645 LNIKTGNN

-673 RDFYSNH
+673 RDFYSIH
-680 KRYMTQGEVREF
+680 KRYMTQGEMREF
-692 VTKTLMDNY
+692 VTGRLMDSY
-701 VSEYMLRGV
+701 VSEYMVDGV
-710 FWKSLEQE
+710 FWDSLEQE

-759 AIRLNEALIRASK
+759 TIRRNEALIRASK

>member
-1 MQTPTYDN
+1 MKTPTYDN

-42 ALGQHYGEQVLQQ
+42 ALGQHYGEQALQQ

-164 TVSGAVVAPTEQA
+164 TISGAIVAPTEQA

-209 KVGEI
+209 KVGEV

-223 DMNSYNEAKSM
+223 DMNSYDEAKSM

-262 DEQLGRAFAEAYQK
+262 DEQLGRALAEAYQK

-281 LGNQSTPPA
+281 LGNQFTPPA

-305 GGGSFRKMGGSRSWR
+305 GGGNFRKVGGSRSWR
-320 NNNPGNMEYGTFAK
+320 NNNPGNIEYGDFARRY
-334 SHGAI
+334 GAI

-345 AIFPTEEAGRR
+345 AIFPDEATGQR
-356 AKEAL
+356 ARAAL
-361 IFESNGG
+361 IFNGD
-368 KRLPNN
+368 K
-374 PLDYGAGIGYRD
+374 YRNL
-386 KTLTQMI
+386 TLTQAI
-393 AAYAP
+393 ERYAP
-398 ASENN
+398 SSENH
-403 TRAYQQRVLAAVGG
+403 TTAYQRRVLAAVGG
-417 RNKRMRDYTPA
+417 ANLPMHKYSPA
-428 ERKAIMQA
+428 QQQAILRTMQD
-436 MLVVEGWKE
+436 VEGWKVGRIE
-445 GRVEGAAGA
+445 GTAGM
-454 AVAANAGGG
+454 AVSVQAGGG
-463 RQGRDS
+463 QAAPRQN
-469 ELAATQQPRMVRIP
+469 RMVRIP
-483 GGDMAAIERQID
+483 GEDWAAIERQID
-495 QLPPGRREN
+495 RLPPGRREN
-504 VRRSFRDR
+504 VRRAARDWR
-512 VSMIERGENDLIQKT
+512 AMLEQSENDLIQKT

-645 LNIKTGSN
+645 LNIKTGNN

-673 RDFYSNH
+673 RDFYSIH
-680 KRYMTQGEVREF
+680 KRYMTQGEMREF

-759 AIRLNEALIRASK
+759 AIINEALIKASK

>member
-1 MQTPTYDN
+1 MKTPTYDN

-42 ALGQHYGEQVLQQ
+42 ALGQHYGEQALQQ

-80 EYEQQR
+80 EYEQER

-144 HMMAESRKF
+144 HMMAEGRKF

-164 TVSGAVVAPTEQA
+164 TVSGAVVAPTDRA
-177 FATAITRLE
+177 FATSITRLE
-186 GNIGDIAAHEGW
+186 QNIGDMAAYYGW
-198 PPEKAQ
+198 APEKAQ

-209 KVGEI
+209 KVGEV

-223 DMNSYNEAKSM
+223 DLGDYQQAQSM
-234 VAQYAPMMDGKTA
+234 VEQYGQMMDGKTA
-247 LDLQARIAKFQMDEE
+247 LDLAARVNKFQMDEE
-262 DEQLGRAFAEAYQK
+262 DTQLGRALAEAYQK

-281 LGNQSTPPA
+281 LGGDGGGGQSTVSTSEDINRAVAKIIRNESGGDSNATNKSSTAKGLGQFIDSTWLTMVKRYRPDIAA
-290 GKAGGSGNVRTYTTQ
+290 GKSNAQIIALKTNAPLAREMTTRYVEENARALRSAGMPVTDGNLYLAHFLGAGGAVKLLSAQDKSQPVVNLVGQKVVDVNRFIQ
-305 GGGSFRKMGGSRSWR
+305 GKSVQWVIDWAARKMG
-320 NNNPGNMEYGTFAK
+320 
-334 SHGAI
+334 
-339 GTDGRF
+339 
-345 AIFPTEEAGRR
+345 
-356 AKEAL
+356 
-361 IFESNGG
+361 
-368 KRLPNN
+368 
-374 PLDYGAGIGYRD
+374 
-386 KTLTQMI
+386 
-393 AAYAP
+393 
-398 ASENN
+398 
-403 TRAYQQRVLAAVGG
+403 QQGG
-417 RNKRMRDYTPA
+417 RASN
-428 ERKAIMQA
+428 
-436 MLVVEGWKE
+436 
-445 GRVEGAAGA
+445 
-454 AVAANAGGG
+454 
-463 RQGRDS
+463 
-469 ELAATQQPRMVRIP
+469 RMVRIP
-483 GGDMAAIERQID
+483 GGDWAAIERQID
-495 QLPPGRREN
+495 RLPPGRREN
-504 VRRSFRDR
+504 VRRAARDR
-512 VSMIERGENDLIQKT
+512 RAMIEQGENDLIQKT
-527 NRNALDAIASGARVQ
+527 NRNALDAIASGVTVQ

-653 ASAEDLQKRGWL
+653 ASAEDVQKRGWL
-665 MDNIMQAN
+665 IDNIMQAN
-673 RDFYSNH
+673 RDFYSTH

-710 FWKSLEQE
+710 FWDSLEQE

-733 RYEQY
+733 RYEQ
-738 GVPQVV
+738 G
-744 PSHQLNRQPSEQERA
+744 
-759 AIRLNEALIRASK
+759 SK
-772 L
+772 

>member
-15 TLPQTRFGAQEMGDP
+15 TLPQTRFGTQEMGDP
-30 GAAITQQAKVSM
+30 GAGMMQQAKVSM
-42 ALGQHYGEQVLQQ
+42 ALGQHYGEQALQQ

-80 EYEQQR
+80 EYEQER

-105 KLNQFIADQAESLN
+105 KLNQFIADRAESLN
-119 NRAQVEMFAHR
+119 NRAQVEMFAQR

-144 HMMAESRKF
+144 HMMAEGRKF
-153 QEETLKGRMDV
+153 QEETLKGRLDV
-164 TVSGAVVAPTEQA
+164 TVSGAVVAPTDRA
-177 FATAITRLE
+177 FATSITRLE
-186 GNIGDIAAHEGW
+186 QNIGDMAAYYGW
-198 PPEKAQ
+198 APEKAQ

-209 KVGEI
+209 KVGEV

-223 DMNSYNEAKSM
+223 DLGDYQQAQSM
-234 VAQYAPMMDGKTA
+234 VEQYGQMMDGKTA
-247 LDLQARIAKFQMDEE
+247 LDLAARVNKFQMDEE
-262 DEQLGRAFAEAYQK
+262 DTQLGRAFAEAYQK

-305 GGGSFRKMGGSRSWR
+305 GGGNFRKVGGSRSWR
-320 NNNPGNMEYGTFAK
+320 NNNPGNIEYGDFARRY
-334 SHGAI
+334 GAI

-345 AIFPTEEAGRR
+345 AIFPDEATGQR
-356 AKEAL
+356 ARAAL
-361 IFESNGG
+361 IFNGD
-368 KRLPNN
+368 K
-374 PLDYGAGIGYRD
+374 YRNL
-386 KTLTQMI
+386 TLTQAI
-393 AAYAP
+393 ERYAP
-398 ASENN
+398 SSENH
-403 TRAYQQRVLAAVGG
+403 TTAYQRRVLAAVGG
-417 RNKRMRDYTPA
+417 ANLPMHKYSPA
-428 ERKAIMQA
+428 QQQAILRTMQD
-436 MLVVEGWKE
+436 VEGWKVGRIE
-445 GRVEGAAGA
+445 GTAGM
-454 AVAANAGGG
+454 AVSVQAGGG
-463 RQGRDS
+463 QAAPRQN
-469 ELAATQQPRMVRIP
+469 RMVRIP
-483 GGDMAAIERQID
+483 GGDMAEIERQID
-495 QLPPGRREN
+495 RLPPGRREN

-527 NRNALDAIASGARVQ
+527 NRNALDAIASGATVQ

-653 ASAEDLQKRGWL
+653 ASAEDVQKRGWL
-665 MDNIMQAN
+665 IDNIMQAN
-673 RDFYSNH
+673 RDFYSTH

-710 FWKSLEQE
+710 FWDSLEQE

-733 RYEQY
+733 RYEQ
-738 GVPQVV
+738 G
-744 PSHQLNRQPSEQERA
+744 
-759 AIRLNEALIRASK
+759 SK
-772 L
+772 

>member
-15 TLPQTRFGAQEMGDP
+15 TLPQTRFGAQEMSDP
-30 GAAITQQAKVSM
+30 GAGIMQQAKVSM
-42 ALGQHYGEQVLQQ
+42 ALGQHYGEQALQQ

-144 HMMAESRKF
+144 HMMAEGRKF

-177 FATAITRLE
+177 FATAIARLE
-186 GNIGDIAAHEGW
+186 QNIGDAAAYYGW
-198 PPEKAQ
+198 APEKAQ

-209 KVGEI
+209 KVGEV

-223 DMNSYNEAKSM
+223 DLGDYQQAQSM
-234 VAQYAPMMDGKTA
+234 VAQYGQMMDGKTA
-247 LDLQARIAKFQMDEE
+247 LDLAARVNKFQMDEE
-262 DEQLGRAFAEAYQK
+262 DVQLGRALAEAYQR

-281 LGNQSTPPA
+281 LGGDGGGQSTVSTSADINRAVAKIIQNESGGDPNIPNKYSTAKGLGQFIDSTWLTMVKRYRPDIAA
-290 GKAGGSGNVRTYTTQ
+290 GKSNAQIIALKTNAPLAREMTTRYVEENARALRSAGMPVTDGNLYLAHFLGAGGAVKLLSAQDKSQPVVNLVGQKVVDANRFIQ
-305 GGGSFRKMGGSRSWR
+305 GKSVQWVIDWTARKMG
-320 NNNPGNMEYGTFAK
+320 
-334 SHGAI
+334 
-339 GTDGRF
+339 
-345 AIFPTEEAGRR
+345 
-356 AKEAL
+356 
-361 IFESNGG
+361 
-368 KRLPNN
+368 
-374 PLDYGAGIGYRD
+374 
-386 KTLTQMI
+386 
-393 AAYAP
+393 
-398 ASENN
+398 
-403 TRAYQQRVLAAVGG
+403 QQGG
-417 RNKRMRDYTPA
+417 R
-428 ERKAIMQA
+428 
-436 MLVVEGWKE
+436 
-445 GRVEGAAGA
+445 
-454 AVAANAGGG
+454 
-463 RQGRDS
+463 
-469 ELAATQQPRMVRIP
+469 TQQRMVRIP
-483 GGDMAAIERQID
+483 GGDWAAIERQID

-504 VRRSFRDR
+504 VRRAARDR
-512 VSMIERGENDLIQKT
+512 RAMIEQGENDLIQKT
-527 NRNALDAIASGARVQ
+527 NRNALDAIASGATVQ

-570 EQNKMEEAA
+570 EQNKMEEEA

-621 RQERD
+621 RQEKD

-633 VEAEVLNWATRQ
+633 VEAEVLNWASRQ

-653 ASAEDLQKRGWL
+653 ASAEDVQKRGWL

-673 RDFYSNH
+673 RDFYSIH
-680 KRYMTQGEVREF
+680 KRYMTQGEVRGF

-701 VSEYMLRGV
+701 VSEYMVRGV
-710 FWKSLEQE
+710 FWDSLEQE

-733 RYEQY
+733 RYEQ
-738 GVPQVV
+738 G
-744 PSHQLNRQPSEQERA
+744 N
-759 AIRLNEALIRASK
+759 K
-772 L
+772 

>member
-15 TLPQTRFGAQEMGDP
+15 TLPQTRFGAQEMSDP
-30 GAAITQQAKVSM
+30 GAGMMQQAKVSM
-42 ALGQHYGEQVLQQ
+42 ALGQHYGEQALQQ

-86 GLNALNREGGLSL
+86 GMNALNREGGLSL

-105 KLNQFIADQAESLN
+105 KLNQFIADQAETLN
-119 NRAQVEMFAHR
+119 NRAQVEMFAQR

-144 HMMAESRKF
+144 HMMAEGRKF
-153 QEETLKGRMDV
+153 QEETLKGRMNV
-164 TVSGAVVAPTEQA
+164 TISGAIVAPTEQA

-186 GNIGDIAAHEGW
+186 QNIGDAAAYYGW
-198 PPEKAQ
+198 APEKAQ

-209 KVGEI
+209 KVGEV

-223 DMNSYNEAKSM
+223 DLGDYQQAQAM
-234 VAQYAPMMDGKTA
+234 VEQYGQMMDGKTV
-247 LDLQARIAKFQMDEE
+247 LDLQARISKFQLD
-262 DEQLGRAFAEAYQK
+262 DISAQQADQLYEAFK
-276 GGMVD
+276 NDMPVDGSGGS
-281 LGNQSTPPA
+281 GQSTPPA
-290 GKAGGSGNVRTYTTQ
+290 GKAGGGGNVRTYTTQ
-305 GGGSFRKMGGSRSWR
+305 GGGSFRKIGGSRSWR
-320 NNNPGNMEYGTFAK
+320 NNNPGNMEYGAFAK
-334 SHGAI
+334 AHGAI

-445 GRVEGAAGA
+445 GRTEGATGA

-463 RQGRDS
+463 RSGR
-469 ELAATQQPRMVRIP
+469 LQKGGGGQAAGSVVQPTVPVSRETRYAEYMRWIDENISNPVQREAVRRRCN
-483 GGDMAAIERQID
+483 ERNGWDEKGEQEA
-495 QLPPGRREN
+495 REN
-504 VRRSFRDR
+504 STRMAQDF
-512 VSMIERGENDLIQKT
+512 
-527 NRNALDAIASGARVQ
+527 IASGGSPDR
-542 DLPAEVKTILG
+542 LPAAIQQALG
-553 PSRLQALD
+553 PSGMQAMRDYQFRLEKGQQD
-561 DYRDKLVRG
+561 QMEYRSR
-570 EQNKMEEAA
+570 
-579 KPIYYDFLYH
+579 PIYFDYLYR
-589 PEKLTGMSE
+589 PEQLDGMSE
-598 EQIIN
+598 QQIMN
-603 LAPTI
+603 LSPVI
-608 GMDKANNLLERKR
+608 GLDKANDLLNRKR
-621 RQERD
+621 QREKEGEHSAPNVESAMVKQAMRLYGIPM
-626 GDQSVPK
+626 GD
-633 VEAEVLNWATRQ
+633 
-645 LNIKTGSN
+645 N
-653 ASAEDLQKRGWL
+653 ASQEDIQKRYWFQ
-665 MDNIMQAN
+665 DNVRVAN
-673 RDFYSNH
+673 QNFYRANG
-680 KRYMTQGEVREF
+680 RYMTDGEMWQF
-692 VTKTLMDNY
+692 ITTTLNDKY
-701 VSEYMLRGV
+701 VSEYVSQGV
-710 FWKSLEQE
+710 LWNSTVREE
-718 RVPAL
+718 VPAL
-723 IASPQQRGRM
+723 LSSQQQRSRM
-733 RYEQY
+733 RYER
-738 GVPQVV
+738 G
-744 PSHQLNRQPSEQERA
+744 
-759 AIRLNEALIRASK
+759 SK
-772 L
+772 

>member
-15 TLPQTRFGAQEMGDP
+15 TLPQTRFGAQEMSDP
-30 GAAITQQAKVSM
+30 GAGMMQQAKVSM
-42 ALGQHYGEQVLQQ
+42 ALGQHYGEQALQQ

-119 NRAQVEMFAHR
+119 NRAQVEMFAQR

-144 HMMAESRKF
+144 HMMAEGRKF

-164 TVSGAVVAPTEQA
+164 TVSGAVVAPTDQA

-186 GNIGDIAAHEGW
+186 QNIGDAAAYYGW
-198 PPEKAQ
+198 APEKAQ

-209 KVGEI
+209 KVGEV

-223 DMNSYNEAKSM
+223 DLGDHNTASSM
-234 VAQYAPMMDGKTA
+234 VDQYEQMMDGKTV
-247 LDLQARIAKFQMDEE
+247 LDLRARISKFQLD
-262 DEQLGRAFAEAYQK
+262 DISAQQADQLYEAFK
-276 GGMVD
+276 NDMPVDGG
-281 LGNQSTPPA
+281 GTGSQSTPPA

-305 GGGSFRKMGGSRSWR
+305 GGGSFRKVGGSRSWR
-320 NNNPGNMEYGTFAK
+320 NNNPGNMEYGSFAK
-334 SHGAI
+334 AHGAI

-445 GRVEGAAGA
+445 GRVEGANGA

-463 RQGRDS
+463 RSGR
-469 ELAATQQPRMVRIP
+469 LQKGGGGQAAGSVVQPTVPVSRETRYAEYMRWIDENISNPVQREAVRRRFN
-483 GGDMAAIERQID
+483 ERKGWDEKGEQEA
-495 QLPPGRREN
+495 REN
-504 VRRSFRDR
+504 STRMAQDF
-512 VSMIERGENDLIQKT
+512 
-527 NRNALDAIASGARVQ
+527 IASGGSPDR
-542 DLPAEVKTILG
+542 LPAAIQQALG
-553 PSRLQALD
+553 PSGMQAMRDYQFRLEKGQQEQME
-561 DYRDKLVRG
+561 YRSR
-570 EQNKMEEAA
+570 
-579 KPIYYDFLYH
+579 PIYFDYLYR
-589 PEKLTGMSE
+589 PEQLDGMSE
-598 EQIIN
+598 QQIMN
-603 LAPTI
+603 LSPVI
-608 GMDKANNLLERKR
+608 GLDKANDLLNRKR
-621 RQERD
+621 QREKEGEHSAPNVESAMVKQAMRLYNIPM
-626 GDQSVPK
+626 GD
-633 VEAEVLNWATRQ
+633 
-645 LNIKTGSN
+645 N
-653 ASAEDLQKRGWL
+653 ASQEDIQKRYWFQ
-665 MDNIMQAN
+665 DNVRVAN
-673 RDFYSNH
+673 QNFYRANG
-680 KRYMTQGEVREF
+680 RYMTDGEMWQFITTTLGDKYVNEYVSQGVLWNSTVRE
-692 VTKTLMDNY
+692 
-701 VSEYMLRGV
+701 E
-710 FWKSLEQE
+710 
-718 RVPAL
+718 VPAL
-723 IASPQQRGRM
+723 LSSEQQRSRM
-733 RYEQY
+733 RYER
-738 GVPQVV
+738 G
-744 PSHQLNRQPSEQERA
+744 
-759 AIRLNEALIRASK
+759 SK
-772 L
+772 

>member
-15 TLPQTRFGAQEMGDP
+15 TLPQTRFGAQEMSDP
-30 GAAITQQAKVSM
+30 GAGITQQAKVSM
-42 ALGQHYGEQVLQQ
+42 ALGQHYGEQALQQ

-80 EYEQQR
+80 EYEQER

-144 HMMAESRKF
+144 HMMAEGRKF

-164 TVSGAVVAPTEQA
+164 TISGAIVAPTEQA
-177 FATAITRLE
+177 FATSITRLE
-186 GNIGDIAAHEGW
+186 QNIGDAAAYYGW
-198 PPEKAQ
+198 APEKAQ

-209 KVGEI
+209 KVGEV

-223 DMNSYNEAKSM
+223 DLGDYQQAQSM
-234 VAQYAPMMDGKTA
+234 VAQYGQMMDGKTA
-247 LDLQARIAKFQMDEE
+247 LDLAARVNKFQMDEE
-262 DEQLGRAFAEAYQK
+262 DAQLGRALAEAYQR

-281 LGNQSTPPA
+281 LGSGGEQSTVSTSADINRAVAKIIQNESGGNPNIPNKYSTAKGLGQFIDSTWLTMVKRYRPDIAA
-290 GKAGGSGNVRTYTTQ
+290 GKSNAQIIALKTNAPLAREMTTRYVEENARALRSAGMPVTDGNLYLAHFLGAGGAIKLLSAQDKSQPVVNLVGQKVVDANRFIQ
-305 GGGSFRKMGGSRSWR
+305 GKSVQWVIDWTARKMG
-320 NNNPGNMEYGTFAK
+320 
-334 SHGAI
+334 
-339 GTDGRF
+339 
-345 AIFPTEEAGRR
+345 
-356 AKEAL
+356 
-361 IFESNGG
+361 
-368 KRLPNN
+368 
-374 PLDYGAGIGYRD
+374 
-386 KTLTQMI
+386 
-393 AAYAP
+393 
-398 ASENN
+398 
-403 TRAYQQRVLAAVGG
+403 QQGG
-417 RNKRMRDYTPA
+417 R
-428 ERKAIMQA
+428 
-436 MLVVEGWKE
+436 
-445 GRVEGAAGA
+445 
-454 AVAANAGGG
+454 
-463 RQGRDS
+463 
-469 ELAATQQPRMVRIP
+469 TQQRMVRIP
-483 GGDMAAIERQID
+483 GGDWAAIERQID

-504 VRRSFRDR
+504 VRRAARDR
-512 VSMIERGENDLIQKT
+512 RAMIEQGENDLIQKT
-527 NRNALDAIASGARVQ
+527 NRNALDAIASGATVQ

-626 GDQSVPK
+626 GDQSAPK

-645 LNIKTGSN
+645 LNIKTGNN
-653 ASAEDLQKRGWL
+653 ASAEDVQKRGWL

-673 RDFYSNH
+673 RDFYSTH

-692 VTKTLMDNY
+692 VTKTLMDSY
-701 VSEYMLRGV
+701 VSEYMVRGV
-710 FWKSLEQE
+710 FWDSLEQE

-733 RYEQY
+733 RYEQ
-738 GVPQVV
+738 G
-744 PSHQLNRQPSEQERA
+744 N
-759 AIRLNEALIRASK
+759 K
-772 L
+772 

>member
-15 TLPQTRFGAQEMGDP
+15 TLPQTRFNAQEMSDP
-30 GAAITQQAKVSM
+30 GAGIMQQAKVSM
-42 ALGQHYGEQVLQQ
+42 ALGQHYGEQALQQ

-119 NRAQVEMFAHR
+119 NRAQVEMFAQR

-144 HMMAESRKF
+144 HMMAEGRKF

-186 GNIGDIAAHEGW
+186 QNIGDAAAYYGW
-198 PPEKAQ
+198 APEKAQ

-209 KVGEI
+209 KVGEV

-223 DMNSYNEAKSM
+223 DLGDYQQAQSM
-234 VAQYAPMMDGKTA
+234 VAQYGQMMDGKTA
-247 LDLQARIAKFQMDEE
+247 LDLAARVNKFQMDEE
-262 DEQLGRAFAEAYQK
+262 DAQLGRALAEAYQR

-281 LGNQSTPPA
+281 LGSGGEQSTVSTSADINRAVAKIIQNESGGDPNIPNKNSTAKGLGQFIDSTWLTMVKRYRPDIAA
-290 GKAGGSGNVRTYTTQ
+290 GKSNAQIIALKTNAPLAREMTTRYVEENARALRSAGMPVTDGNLYLAHFLGAGGAIKLLSAQDKSQPVVNLVGQKVVDANRFIQ
-305 GGGSFRKMGGSRSWR
+305 GKSVQWVIDWTARKMG
-320 NNNPGNMEYGTFAK
+320 
-334 SHGAI
+334 
-339 GTDGRF
+339 
-345 AIFPTEEAGRR
+345 
-356 AKEAL
+356 
-361 IFESNGG
+361 
-368 KRLPNN
+368 
-374 PLDYGAGIGYRD
+374 
-386 KTLTQMI
+386 
-393 AAYAP
+393 
-398 ASENN
+398 
-403 TRAYQQRVLAAVGG
+403 QQGG
-417 RNKRMRDYTPA
+417 R
-428 ERKAIMQA
+428 
-436 MLVVEGWKE
+436 
-445 GRVEGAAGA
+445 
-454 AVAANAGGG
+454 
-463 RQGRDS
+463 
-469 ELAATQQPRMVRIP
+469 TQQRMVRIP
-483 GGDMAAIERQID
+483 GGDWAAIERQID

-504 VRRSFRDR
+504 VRRAARDR
-512 VSMIERGENDLIQKT
+512 RAMIEQGENDLIQKT
-527 NRNALDAIASGARVQ
+527 NRNALDAIASGATVQ

-553 PSRLQALD
+553 PSRLRALD

-570 EQNKMEEAA
+570 EQNKMEEAS

-621 RQERD
+621 RQEKD
-626 GDQSVPK
+626 GDQSAPK

-653 ASAEDLQKRGWL
+653 ASAEDVQKRGWL
-665 MDNIMQAN
+665 IDNIMQAN
-673 RDFYSNH
+673 RDFYSTH

-701 VSEYMLRGV
+701 VSEYMVRGV
-710 FWKSLEQE
+710 FWDSLEQE

-733 RYEQY
+733 RYEQ
-738 GVPQVV
+738 G
-744 PSHQLNRQPSEQERA
+744 N
-759 AIRLNEALIRASK
+759 K
-772 L
+772 

>member
-15 TLPQTRFGAQEMGDP
+15 TLPQTRFGAQEMSDP
-30 GAAITQQAKVSM
+30 GAGMMQQAKVSM
-42 ALGQHYGEQVLQQ
+42 ALGQHYGEQALQQ

-119 NRAQVEMFAHR
+119 NRAQVEMFAQR

-144 HMMAESRKF
+144 HMMAEGRKF

-164 TVSGAVVAPTEQA
+164 TVSGAIVAPTEQA

-223 DMNSYNEAKSM
+223 DMNSYDEAKSM

-262 DEQLGRAFAEAYQK
+262 DEQLGRALAEAYQK

-281 LGNQSTPPA
+281 LGGGGGA
-290 GKAGGSGNVRTYTTQ
+290 GKAGGGNVRTYITQ

-320 NNNPGNMEYGTFAK
+320 NNNPGNIEYGDFARRY
-334 SHGAI
+334 GAI

-345 AIFPTEEAGRR
+345 AIFPDEATGQR
-356 AKEAL
+356 ARAAL
-361 IFESNGG
+361 IFNGD
-368 KRLPNN
+368 K
-374 PLDYGAGIGYRD
+374 YRNL
-386 KTLTQMI
+386 TLTQAI
-393 AAYAP
+393 ERYAP
-398 ASENN
+398 SSENH
-403 TRAYQQRVLAAVGG
+403 TTAYQRRVLAAVGG
-417 RNKRMRDYTPA
+417 ANLPMHKYSPA
-428 ERKAIMQA
+428 QQQAILRTMQD
-436 MLVVEGWKE
+436 VEGWKVGRIE
-445 GRVEGAAGA
+445 GTAGM
-454 AVAANAGGG
+454 AVSVQAGGG
-463 RQGRDS
+463 QSAPRQN
-469 ELAATQQPRMVRIP
+469 RMVRIP

-495 QLPPGRREN
+495 QLPPGRRES

-527 NRNALDAIASGARVQ
+527 NRNALDAIASGATVQ
-542 DLPAEVKTILG
+542 DLSAEFKTILG

-561 DYRDKLVRG
+561 DYRQKLMRG

-626 GDQSVPK
+626 GDQSAPK

-673 RDFYSNH
+673 RDFYSIH

-701 VSEYMLRGV
+701 VSEYMVRGV
-710 FWKSLEQE
+710 FWNSLEQE

-744 PSHQLNRQPSEQERA
+744 PSRQLNRQPSEQERA
-759 AIRLNEALIRASK
+759 AIRRNESLIRASK

>member
-15 TLPQTRFGAQEMGDP
+15 TLPQTRFGAQEMSDP
-30 GAAITQQAKVSM
+30 GAGIMQQAKVSM
-42 ALGQHYGEQVLQQ
+42 ALGQHYGEQALQQ
-55 MMAAN
+55 MIAAN

-144 HMMAESRKF
+144 HMMAEGRKF

-186 GNIGDIAAHEGW
+186 QNIGDAAAYYGW
-198 PPEKAQ
+198 APEKAQ

-209 KVGEI
+209 KVGEV

-223 DMNSYNEAKSM
+223 DLGDHNTASSM
-234 VAQYAPMMDGKTA
+234 VDQYEQMMDGKTV
-247 LDLQARIAKFQMDEE
+247 LDLQARISKFQLD
-262 DEQLGRAFAEAYQK
+262 DISAQQADQLYEAFK
-276 GGMVD
+276 NDMPVDGG
-281 LGNQSTPPA
+281 GTGSQSTPPS

-305 GGGSFRKMGGSRSWR
+305 GGGSFRKVGGSRSWR
-320 NNNPGNMEYGTFAK
+320 NNNPGNMEYGSFAK
-334 SHGAI
+334 AHGAI

-445 GRVEGAAGA
+445 GRTEGAAGA

-463 RQGRDS
+463 RSGR
-469 ELAATQQPRMVRIP
+469 LQKGGGGQAAGSVVQPTVPVSRETRYAEYMRWIDENISNPVQREAVRRRFN
-483 GGDMAAIERQID
+483 ERKGWDEKGEQEA
-495 QLPPGRREN
+495 REN
-504 VRRSFRDR
+504 STRMAQDF
-512 VSMIERGENDLIQKT
+512 
-527 NRNALDAIASGARVQ
+527 IASGGSPDR
-542 DLPAEVKTILG
+542 LPAAIQQALG
-553 PSRLQALD
+553 PSGMQAMRDYQFRLEKGQQD
-561 DYRDKLVRG
+561 QMEYRSR
-570 EQNKMEEAA
+570 
-579 KPIYYDFLYH
+579 PIYFDYLYR
-589 PEKLTGMSE
+589 PEQLDGMSE
-598 EQIIN
+598 QQIMN
-603 LAPTI
+603 LSPVI
-608 GMDKANNLLERKR
+608 GLDKANDLLNRKR
-621 RQERD
+621 QREKEGEHSAPNVESAMVKQAMRLYGIPM
-626 GDQSVPK
+626 GD
-633 VEAEVLNWATRQ
+633 
-645 LNIKTGSN
+645 N
-653 ASAEDLQKRGWL
+653 ASQEDIQKRYWFQ
-665 MDNIMQAN
+665 DNVRVAN
-673 RDFYSNH
+673 QNFYRVH
-680 KRYMTQGEVREF
+680 GRYMTDGEMWQFITTTFGDKYVNEYVSQGVLWNSTVRE
-692 VTKTLMDNY
+692 
-701 VSEYMLRGV
+701 E
-710 FWKSLEQE
+710 
-718 RVPAL
+718 VPAL
-723 IASPQQRGRM
+723 LSSQQQRSRM
-733 RYEQY
+733 RYER
-738 GVPQVV
+738 G
-744 PSHQLNRQPSEQERA
+744 
-759 AIRLNEALIRASK
+759 SK
-772 L
+772 

>member
-1 MQTPTYDN
+1 MKTPTYDN

-42 ALGQHYGEQVLQQ
+42 ALGQHYGEQALQQ

-80 EYEQQR
+80 EYEQER

-164 TVSGAVVAPTEQA
+164 TISGAVVAPTEQA

-223 DMNSYNEAKSM
+223 DMNSYDEAKSM

-247 LDLQARIAKFQMDEE
+247 LDLQARIVKFQMDEE

-281 LGNQSTPPA
+281 LGNQSIPPA

-305 GGGSFRKMGGSRSWR
+305 GGGNFRKVGGSRSWR
-320 NNNPGNMEYGTFAK
+320 NNNPGNIEYGDFARRY
-334 SHGAI
+334 GAI

-345 AIFPTEEAGRR
+345 AIFPDEATGQR
-356 AKEAL
+356 ARAAL
-361 IFESNGG
+361 IFNGD
-368 KRLPNN
+368 K
-374 PLDYGAGIGYRD
+374 YRNL
-386 KTLTQMI
+386 TLTQAI
-393 AAYAP
+393 ERYAP
-398 ASENN
+398 SSENH
-403 TRAYQQRVLAAVGG
+403 TTAYQRRVLAAVGG
-417 RNKRMRDYTPA
+417 ANLPMHKYSPA
-428 ERKAIMQA
+428 QQQAILRTMQD
-436 MLVVEGWKE
+436 VEGWKVGRIE
-445 GRVEGAAGA
+445 GTAGM
-454 AVAANAGGG
+454 AVSVQAGGG
-463 RQGRDS
+463 QAAPRQN
-469 ELAATQQPRMVRIP
+469 RMVRIP
-483 GGDMAAIERQID
+483 GEDWAAIERQID
-495 QLPPGRREN
+495 RLPPGRREN
-504 VRRSFRDR
+504 VRRAARDWR
-512 VSMIERGENDLIQKT
+512 AMLEQSENDLIQKT

-673 RDFYSNH
+673 RDFYSTH
-680 KRYMTQGEVREF
+680 KRYMTQGEMREF

-701 VSEYMLRGV
+701 VSEYILRGV
-710 FWKSLEQE
+710 FWDSLEQE

-744 PSHQLNRQPSEQERA
+744 PSHQLNRQPSKQERA
-759 AIRLNEALIRASK
+759 AIINEALIKASK

>member
-15 TLPQTRFGAQEMGDP
+15 TLPQTRFGAQEMSDP
-30 GAAITQQAKVSM
+30 GAGMMQQAKVSM
-42 ALGQHYGEQVLQQ
+42 ALGQHYGEQALQQ

-80 EYEQQR
+80 EYEQER

-105 KLNQFIADQAESLN
+105 KLNQFIADRAESLN
-119 NRAQVEMFAHR
+119 NRAQVEMFAQR

-144 HMMAESRKF
+144 HMMAEGRKF

-164 TVSGAVVAPTEQA
+164 TVSGAVVAPTNQA
-177 FATAITRLE
+177 FATSIARLE
-186 GNIGDIAAHEGW
+186 QNIGDAAAYYGW
-198 PPEKAQ
+198 APEKAQ

-209 KVGEI
+209 KVGEV

-223 DMNSYNEAKSM
+223 DLGDYQQAQSM
-234 VAQYAPMMDGKTA
+234 VEQYGQMMDGKTA
-247 LDLQARIAKFQMDEE
+247 LDLAARVNKFQMDEE
-262 DEQLGRAFAEAYQK
+262 DAQLGRALAEAYQK

-305 GGGSFRKMGGSRSWR
+305 GGGSFRKVGGSRSWR
-320 NNNPGNMEYGTFAK
+320 NNNPGNIEYGDFARRY
-334 SHGAI
+334 GAI

-345 AIFPTEEAGRR
+345 AIFPDEATGQR
-356 AKEAL
+356 ARAAL
-361 IFESNGG
+361 IFNGD
-368 KRLPNN
+368 K
-374 PLDYGAGIGYRD
+374 YRNL
-386 KTLTQMI
+386 TLTQAI
-393 AAYAP
+393 ERYAP
-398 ASENN
+398 SSENH
-403 TRAYQQRVLAAVGG
+403 TTAYQRRVLAAVGG
-417 RNKRMRDYTPA
+417 ANLPMHKYSPA
-428 ERKAIMQA
+428 QQQAILRTMQD
-436 MLVVEGWKE
+436 VEGWKVGRIE
-445 GRVEGAAGA
+445 GTAGM
-454 AVAANAGGG
+454 AVSVQAGGG
-463 RQGRDS
+463 QAAPRQN
-469 ELAATQQPRMVRIP
+469 RMVRIP

-495 QLPPGRREN
+495 QLPPGRRES

-527 NRNALDAIASGARVQ
+527 NRNALDAIASGATVQ

-561 DYRDKLVRG
+561 DYRDKLMRG

-626 GDQSVPK
+626 GDQSAPK
-633 VEAEVLNWATRQ
+633 VEAEVLNWASRQ
-645 LNIKTGSN
+645 LNIKTGNN

-673 RDFYSNH
+673 RDFYSIH
-680 KRYMTQGEVREF
+680 KRYMTQGEMREF
-692 VTKTLMDNY
+692 VTGRLMDSY
-701 VSEYMLRGV
+701 VSEYMVRGV
-710 FWKSLEQE
+710 FWDSLEQE

-733 RYEQY
+733 RYEQ
-738 GVPQVV
+738 G
-744 PSHQLNRQPSEQERA
+744 N
-759 AIRLNEALIRASK
+759 K
-772 L
+772 

>member
-1 MQTPTYDN
+1 MKTPTYDN

-42 ALGQHYGEQVLQQ
+42 ALGQHYGEQALQQ

-80 EYEQQR
+80 EYEQER

-105 KLNQFIADQAESLN
+105 KLNQFIADRAESLN
-119 NRAQVEMFAHR
+119 NLAQVEMFAHR

-144 HMMAESRKF
+144 HMMAEGRKF

-164 TVSGAVVAPTEQA
+164 TVSGAVVAPTDRA
-177 FATAITRLE
+177 FATSITRLE
-186 GNIGDIAAHEGW
+186 QNIGDTAAYYGW
-198 PPEKAQ
+198 APEKAQ

-209 KVGEI
+209 KVGEV

-223 DMNSYNEAKSM
+223 DLGDYQQAQSM
-234 VAQYAPMMDGKTA
+234 VEQYGQMMDGKTA
-247 LDLQARIAKFQMDEE
+247 LDLAARINKFQMDEE
-262 DEQLGRAFAEAYQK
+262 DTQMGRAFAEAYQK

-305 GGGSFRKMGGSRSWR
+305 GGGNFRKVGGSRSWR
-320 NNNPGNMEYGTFAK
+320 NNNPGNIEYGDFARRY
-334 SHGAI
+334 GAI

-345 AIFPTEEAGRR
+345 AIFPDEATGQR
-356 AKEAL
+356 ARAAL
-361 IFESNGG
+361 IFNGD
-368 KRLPNN
+368 K
-374 PLDYGAGIGYRD
+374 YRNL
-386 KTLTQMI
+386 TLTQAI
-393 AAYAP
+393 ERYAP
-398 ASENN
+398 SSENH
-403 TRAYQQRVLAAVGG
+403 TTAYQRRVLAAVGG
-417 RNKRMRDYTPA
+417 ANLPMHKYSPA
-428 ERKAIMQA
+428 QQQAILRTMQD
-436 MLVVEGWKE
+436 VEGWKVGRIE
-445 GRVEGAAGA
+445 GTAGM
-454 AVAANAGGG
+454 AVSVQAGGG
-463 RQGRDS
+463 QAAPRQN
-469 ELAATQQPRMVRIP
+469 RMVRIP
-483 GGDMAAIERQID
+483 GGDWAAIERQINR
-495 QLPPGRREN
+495 LPPGRREN
-504 VRRSFRDR
+504 VLRSFRDW

-527 NRNALDAIASGARVQ
+527 NRNALDAIASGATVQ

-653 ASAEDLQKRGWL
+653 ASAEDVQKRGWL
-665 MDNIMQAN
+665 IDNIMQAN
-673 RDFYSNH
+673 RDFYSTH

-710 FWKSLEQE
+710 FWDSLEQE

-733 RYEQY
+733 RYEQ
-738 GVPQVV
+738 G
-744 PSHQLNRQPSEQERA
+744 
-759 AIRLNEALIRASK
+759 SK
-772 L
+772 

>member
-1 MQTPTYDN
+1 MKTPTYDN

-42 ALGQHYGEQVLQQ
+42 ALGQHYGEQALQQ

-105 KLNQFIADQAESLN
+105 KLNQFIANQAESLN

-144 HMMAESRKF
+144 HMMAEGRKF

-164 TVSGAVVAPTEQA
+164 TISGAIVAPTEQA

-223 DMNSYNEAKSM
+223 DMNSYDEAKSM

-305 GGGSFRKMGGSRSWR
+305 GGGNFRKMGGSRSWR
-320 NNNPGNMEYGTFAK
+320 NNNPGNIEYGDFARRY
-334 SHGAI
+334 GAI

-345 AIFPTEEAGRR
+345 AIFPDEATGQR
-356 AKEAL
+356 ARAAL
-361 IFESNGG
+361 IFNGD
-368 KRLPNN
+368 K
-374 PLDYGAGIGYRD
+374 YRNL
-386 KTLTQMI
+386 TLTQAI
-393 AAYAP
+393 ERYAP
-398 ASENN
+398 SSENH
-403 TRAYQQRVLAAVGG
+403 TTAYQRRVLAAVGG
-417 RNKRMRDYTPA
+417 ANLPMHKYSPA
-428 ERKAIMQA
+428 QQQAILRTMQD
-436 MLVVEGWKE
+436 VEGWKVGRIE
-445 GRVEGAAGA
+445 GTAGM
-454 AVAANAGGG
+454 AVSVQAGGG
-463 RQGRDS
+463 QAAPRQN
-469 ELAATQQPRMVRIP
+469 RMVRIP
-483 GGDMAAIERQID
+483 GEDWAAIERQID
-495 QLPPGRREN
+495 RLPPGRREN
-504 VRRSFRDR
+504 VRRAARDWR
-512 VSMIERGENDLIQKT
+512 AMLEQSENDLIQKT
-527 NRNALDAIASGARVQ
+527 NRNALDAVASGARVQ

-561 DYRDKLVRG
+561 EYRDKLVRG

-653 ASAEDLQKRGWL
+653 ASAEDVQKRGWL
-665 MDNIMQAN
+665 IDNIMQAN
-673 RDFYSNH
+673 RDFYSTH
-680 KRYMTQGEVREF
+680 KRYMTQGELREF

-701 VSEYMLRGV
+701 VSEYILRGV

-759 AIRLNEALIRASK
+759 AIINEALIKASK